1 MKYFEISGCLCR
13 IRITWK
19 RKKGGLITTGSSN
32 AVLHKR
38 KVTVIAIQIT
48 GEVYF
53 MKKKMIAGILALIMA
68 VTPFVSLPA
77 ISYAASGT
85 CGVKQGP
92 TEIFEGM
99 ATDAEDITIW
109 NDKMAVSFAVG
120 SNNYWNMTKGSIL
133 DICAIDS
140 EGWGPDLVN
149 DVELLMDFWTAT
161 GEYKGTDLR
170 NDVNVTSEVSS
181 DKNTVTVTS
190 KYRYWVADPN
200 KDGINDDA
208 LPLNVTQVY
217 TLKAGDSHLTM
228 ETTVEN
234 PNKDIDYG
242 NKALNESA
250 AGKSSTGMFSGYSIS
265 TNAAN
270 MFGPYGYYPDTKATG
285 IAIGNNENVKEY
297 FGKFVT
303 TYKDDYAVSLIM
315 DGSDAYKGSSGYKDL
330 YINQVLEAG
339 KSYTFKGEVLVETS
353 NSTASVLDR
362 VYARDKINAED
373 TAMVSGT
380 VKDENGKPVEGVNV
394 IVKKDG
400 KYMCT
405 KKSGSV
411 NGAEIDT
418 PKTVEQPM
426 VWAITD
432 KNGEYSFKLPK
443 TTNSFDGDGTYRYKL
458 KLEAAGYTSQTT
470 EEFTL
475 KSDKTQDFTI
485 KTGAPVKLS
494 AKDQN
499 GNAIPFRVEISGVT
513 YENKCAGISTY
524 FSNSADGKT
533 AVEFN
538 LTQADDV
545 TFTASYG
552 KDFESNAVPFN
563 TNVTA
568 GGVEHTFVI
577 DELIDPKTSGW
588 VSMDNH
594 QHSDYGDGATTPKDL
609 FNAQIAA
616 KLHYNLVSDHDTRI
630 NNIPMKKFSDKVGRP
645 YISNME
651 VSPGWGHW
659 GVLNVDFSEKETGN
673 IVNASTATPPEII
686 KAGHAANALVIVHHP
701 YSDYGFLHNQDS
713 VAGGHAEG
721 WKDFDLIELQ
731 STISSDGATLDKL
744 EGLTAENYEN
754 ISLDKLSSTIASAG
768 ISQMDAKALVTAF
781 AFWNAGEKK
790 YLSAG
795 SDQHQ
800 ATNTALYPGI
810 IRQYAKVGKNSKEAG
825 SADAK
830 AYLAALKDGR
840 SYVTMGPLFF
850 TYDGESFGDTISADR
865 KALKID
871 AMAVNGL
878 EKVVLYRNGV
888 KAETKELAGTKDKQ
902 TLEFTIDSGKDAKWY
917 SYVAIDSNGNYAVS
931 NPIWVKAGG
940 GTEEPDPAVK
950 PTDNGK
956 PGSADKAK
964 TSAADTGDN
973 TNFLLL
979 ILLMTAAA
987 GGSVALILRS
997 RKNKGSKV

>member
-1 MKYFEISGCLCR
+1 
-13 IRITWK
+13 
-19 RKKGGLITTGSSN
+19 
-32 AVLHKR
+32 
-38 KVTVIAIQIT
+38 
-48 GEVYF
+48 
-53 MKKKMIAGILALIMA
+53 MKKKLIAGILSLIMA

-77 ISYAASGT
+77 ISYADSGT
-85 CGVKQGP
+85 CGVKQGA
-92 TEIFEGM
+92 TDIFEGM
-99 ATDAEDITIW
+99 ATDDKDITIW

-140 EGWGPDLVN
+140 SGKWGPDLVN
-149 DVELLMDFWTAT
+149 DVELLMDLWTAT

-170 NDVNVTSEVSS
+170 NDVKVTSSLSS
-181 DKNTVTVTS
+181 DKKTVTVTS
-190 KYRYWVADPN
+190 EYRYWVADPN
-200 KDGINDDA
+200 KDGVNDNA
-208 LPLNVTQVY
+208 LPLDIKQVY
-217 TLKAGDSHLTM
+217 TLKAGDSHLSM
-228 ETTVEN
+228 ETTVTN
-234 PNKDIDYG
+234 PNETIDYG
-242 NKALNESA
+242 NETLNSSA

-285 IAIGNNENVKEY
+285 IAIGNNKNVKEY

-315 DGSDAYKGSSGYKDL
+315 DGSDSYKGSSGYKDL
-330 YINQVLEAG
+330 YINQVIKA
-339 KSYTFKGEVLVETS
+339 KQSYSFKGEVLVETA

-362 VYARDKINAED
+362 IYARDSIEAGD

-380 VKDENGKPVEGVNV
+380 VTDEDGKPVEGVNV

-405 KKSGSV
+405 TKSGSV
-411 NGAEIDT
+411 NGAEVDK
-418 PKTVEQPM
+418 PKTIEQPM

-432 KNGEYSFKLPK
+432 KDGRYSFKLPK
-443 TTNSFDGDGTYRYKL
+443 TANSFDGEGTYEYKL
-458 KLEAAGYTSQTT
+458 KLEGAGYTSQTT
-470 EEFTL
+470 KPFEL
-475 KSDKTQDFTI
+475 SDNKTQDFKI
-485 KTGAPVKLS
+485 KEGAPIILS

-499 GNAIPFRVEISGVT
+499 GKAIPFRVEISGVT

-524 FSNSADGKT
+524 FSDSAGEETDIK
-533 AVEFN
+533 FN
-538 LTQADDV
+538 LTQAEGV

-552 KDFESNAVPFN
+552 KNFESKAVTHK

-568 GGVEHTFVI
+568 DGVEYEFEIPEIV
-577 DELIDPKTSGW
+577 DPKESGW

-630 NNIPMKKFSDKVGRP
+630 NNIPMKTFSDQIGRP

-713 VAGGHAEG
+713 VAGGHADG
-721 WKDFDLIELQ
+721 WKDFDLLELQ
-731 STISSDGATLDKL
+731 STISSDGKTLEAL
-744 EGLTAENYEN
+744 EKLTAEDYKN
-754 ISLDKLSSTIASAG
+754 INLDKLSSTIANAG
-768 ISQMDAKALVTAF
+768 VSQMDAKALVSAF

-810 IRQYAKVGKNSKEAG
+810 IRQYAKVGKDSKGATK
-825 SADAK
+825 ADSK

-850 TYDGESFGDTISADR
+850 TYDGESFGDTISTGK

-871 AMAVNGL
+871 AQAVNGL

-888 KAETKELAGTKDKQ
+888 KVETKDLKGSTDKQ
-902 TLEFTIDSGKDAKWY
+902 TLEFMIDSTNDTKWY
-917 SYVAIDSNGNYAVS
+917 SYVAIDSTGNYAVS
-931 NPIWVKAGG
+931 NPIWVNAEG
-940 GTEEPDPAVK
+940 GTPEPGGDSTK
-950 PTDNGK
+950 PGGQGSMDN
-956 PGSADKAK
+956 GSADKAK
-964 TSAADTGDN
+964 SKGSNTGDN
-973 TNFLLL
+973 THLLLL

-987 GGSVALILRS
+987 TGATIMVIHKKRHNG
-997 RKNKGSKV
+997 

>member
-1 MKYFEISGCLCR
+1 
-13 IRITWK
+13 
-19 RKKGGLITTGSSN
+19 
-32 AVLHKR
+32 
-38 KVTVIAIQIT
+38 
-48 GEVYF
+48 
-53 MKKKMIAGILALIMA
+53 MKKKLIAGILSLIMA

-77 ISYAASGT
+77 ISYADSGT
-85 CGVKQGP
+85 CGVKQGA
-92 TEIFEGM
+92 TDIFEGM
-99 ATDAEDITIW
+99 ATDDKDITIW

-140 EGWGPDLVN
+140 SGKWGPDLVN
-149 DVELLMDFWTAT
+149 DVELLMDLWTAT

-170 NDVNVTSEVSS
+170 NDVKVTSSLSS
-181 DKNTVTVTS
+181 DKKTVTVTS
-190 KYRYWVADPN
+190 EYKYWVADPN
-200 KDGINDDA
+200 KDGVNDNA
-208 LPLNVTQVY
+208 LPLDIKQIY
-217 TLKAGDSHLTM
+217 TLKAGDSHLSM
-228 ETTVEN
+228 ETIVTN
-234 PNKDIDYG
+234 PNETIDYG
-242 NKALNESA
+242 NETLNSSA

-270 MFGPYGYYPDTKATG
+270 MFGPFGYYPDTKATG
-285 IAIGNNENVKEY
+285 IAIGNNKNVKEY

-315 DGSDAYKGSSGYKDL
+315 DGSDSYKGSSGYKDL
-330 YINQVLEAG
+330 YINQVIKA
-339 KSYTFKGEVLVETS
+339 KQSYSFRGEVLVETA

-362 VYARDKINAED
+362 IYARDRIGAGD

-380 VKDENGKPVEGVNV
+380 VTDEKGNPVEGVNV

-405 KKSGSV
+405 TRSGSV
-411 NGAEIDT
+411 NGAEVDKPEII
-418 PKTVEQPM
+418 EQPM

-432 KNGEYSFKLPK
+432 KDGRYSFKLPK
-443 TTNSFDGDGTYRYKL
+443 TTNSFDGEGTYEYKL

-470 EEFTL
+470 PEFEL
-475 KSDKTQDFTI
+475 DGDKTQNFTI
-485 KTGAPVKLS
+485 ETGAPVSLS
-494 AKDQN
+494 AKDQK
-499 GNAIPFRVEISGVT
+499 GQAIPFRVEISGVT

-524 FSNSADGKT
+524 FSNSADKET
-533 AVEFN
+533 NIEFN
-538 LTQADDV
+538 LTQAKDV

-552 KDFESNAVPFN
+552 KNFESKAVPYK

-568 GGVEHTFVI
+568 DGVEYEFTIPEIV
-577 DELIDPKTSGW
+577 DPKESGW

-616 KLHYNLVSDHDTRI
+616 KLHYNLVADHDTRI
-630 NNIPMKKFSDKVGRP
+630 NNIQMKEFSDKIGRP

-659 GVLNVDFSEKETGN
+659 GVLNVDFSKEETGN

-713 VAGGHAEG
+713 VAGGHADG
-721 WKDFDLIELQ
+721 WKDFDLLELQ
-731 STISSDGATLDKL
+731 STISSDGKTLDKL
-744 EGLTAENYEN
+744 EELTAKNYEN

-810 IRQYAKVGKNSKEAG
+810 IRQYAKVGKDSKEATN
-825 SADAK
+825 ADSK

-850 TYDGESFGDTISADR
+850 TYDGESFGDTISTGK

-871 AMAVNGL
+871 AQAVNGL

-888 KAETKELAGTKDKQ
+888 KVETKDLKGSTDKGPTDKQ
-902 TLEFTIDSGKDAKWY
+902 TLEFMIDSTNDTKWY
-917 SYVAIDSNGNYAVS
+917 SYVAIDSTGNYAVS
-931 NPIWVKAGG
+931 NPIWVNAEG
-940 GTEEPDPAVK
+940 GTPEPDGDSTK
-950 PTDNGK
+950 PGGQGSMDN
-956 PGSADKAK
+956 GSADKAK
-964 TSAADTGDN
+964 SKGSNTGDN
-973 TNFLLL
+973 THLLLL

-987 GGSVALILRS
+987 TGATIMVIHKKRHNG
-997 RKNKGSKV
+997 

>member
-1 MKYFEISGCLCR
+1 
-13 IRITWK
+13 
-19 RKKGGLITTGSSN
+19 
-32 AVLHKR
+32 
-38 KVTVIAIQIT
+38 
-48 GEVYF
+48 
-53 MKKKMIAGILALIMA
+53 MKKKLIAGILSLVMA

-77 ISYAASGT
+77 ISYADSGT
-85 CGVKQGP
+85 CGFKQGA
-92 TEIFEGM
+92 TEILEGM
-99 ATDAEDITIW
+99 ATDKEDITIW

-140 EGWGPDLVN
+140 NGWGPDLVN
-149 DVELLMDFWTAT
+149 DVELLMDLWTAT
-161 GEYKGTDLR
+161 GAYEGTDLR
-170 NDVNVTSEVSS
+170 NDVKVTPSLSK
-181 DKNTVTVTS
+181 DKKTVTVTS
-190 KYRYWVADPN
+190 EYQYWVADPN
-200 KDGINDDA
+200 KDGVNEKNA

-217 TLKAGDSHLTM
+217 TLKAGDSHLSM

-242 NKALNESA
+242 N
-250 AGKSSTGMFSGYSIS
+250 SSTGMFSGYSIS

-285 IAIGNNENVKEY
+285 IAIGKNKNVNEY

-303 TYKDDYAVSLIM
+303 TYKDNYAVSLIM
-315 DGSDAYKGSSGYKDL
+315 DNSDSYKGSSGYKDL
-330 YINQVLEAG
+330 YTNQVLEAG
-339 KSYTFKGEVLVETS
+339 KFYTFKGEVLVETS

-362 VYARDKINAED
+362 IYERDKINDDD

-380 VKDENGKPVEGVNV
+380 VTDEGGNPVEDVNV

-405 KKSGSV
+405 DKSGSV
-411 NGAEIDT
+411 NGAGINT
-418 PKTVEQPM
+418 LQTINQPM

-432 KNGEYSFKLPK
+432 KDGRYSFKLPK
-443 TTNSFDGDGTYRYKL
+443 TTNNFDKEGTYEYTL
-458 KLEAAGYTSQTT
+458 KLEKAGYSSLTS

-475 KSDKTQDFTI
+475 KDDRTQNFTI
-485 KTGAPVKLS
+485 ESGAPVRLS

-499 GNAIPFRVEISGVT
+499 GKAIPFRVEISGVT

-524 FSNSADGKT
+524 FSNSADKEKNI
-533 AVEFN
+533 EFN
-538 LTQADDV
+538 LTQAKDV

-552 KDFESNAVPFN
+552 KNFESKAVPYK

-568 GGVEHTFVI
+568 KGVEYEFKI
-577 DELIDPKTSGW
+577 DEIVDPKESGW

-594 QHSDYGDGATTPKDL
+594 QHSNYGDGATTPKDL

-616 KLHYNLVSDHDTRI
+616 KLHYNLVADHDTRI
-630 NNIPMKKFSDKVGRP
+630 NNIEMKAFSDKIGRP

-659 GVLNVDFSEKETGN
+659 GVLNVDFSKEETGN

-713 VAGGHAEG
+713 VAGGHADG
-721 WKDFDLIELQ
+721 WKDFDLLELQ
-731 STISSDGATLDKL
+731 STISSDGKTLEAL
-744 EGLTAENYEN
+744 EELTAEDYKN
-754 ISLDKLSSTIASAG
+754 INLDKLSSTIANAG
-768 ISQMDAKALVTAF
+768 VSQMDAKALVSAF

-810 IRQYAKVGKNSKEAG
+810 IRQYAKVGKDSKGATK
-825 SADAK
+825 ADSK

-850 TYDGESFGDTISADR
+850 TYDGESFGDTISTGK

-871 AMAVNGL
+871 AQAVNGL

-888 KAETKELAGTKDKQ
+888 KVETKALKGSTDKQ
-902 TLEFTIDSGKDAKWY
+902 TLEFMIDSTNDTKWY
-917 SYVAIDSNGNYAVS
+917 SYVAIDSTGNYAVS
-931 NPIWVKAGG
+931 NPIWVNAEG
-940 GTEEPDPAVK
+940 GTPEPGGDSTK
-950 PTDNGK
+950 PGGQGSMDN
-956 PGSADKAK
+956 GSADKAK
-964 TSAADTGDN
+964 SKGSNTGDN
-973 TNFLLL
+973 THLLLL

-987 GGSVALILRS
+987 TGATIMVIHKKRHNG
-997 RKNKGSKV
+997 

>member
-1 MKYFEISGCLCR
+1 
-13 IRITWK
+13 
-19 RKKGGLITTGSSN
+19 
-32 AVLHKR
+32 
-38 KVTVIAIQIT
+38 
-48 GEVYF
+48 
-53 MKKKMIAGILALIMA
+53 MKKKLIAGILSLIMA

-77 ISYAASGT
+77 ISYADSGT
-85 CGVKQGP
+85 CGFEQGA
-92 TEIFEGM
+92 TKIFEGM
-99 ATDAEDITIW
+99 ATDKEDITIW

-140 EGWGPDLVN
+140 KGDWGPDLVN
-149 DVELLMDFWTAT
+149 DVELLMDLWTAT

-170 NDVNVTSEVSS
+170 NAVKVTPSLSS
-181 DKNTVTVTS
+181 DQKTVTVTS
-190 KYRYWVADPN
+190 EYQYWVADPN
-200 KDGINDDA
+200 KDGKNDDA
-208 LPLNVTQVY
+208 LPLDIKQVY

-234 PNKDIDYG
+234 PNTDIDYG

-315 DGSDAYKGSSGYKDL
+315 DRSDSYKGSSGYKDL

-339 KSYTFKGEVLVETS
+339 KYYTFKGEVLVETS

-362 VYARDKINAED
+362 IYARDKIKDDD

-405 KKSGSV
+405 TKSGSV
-411 NGAEIDT
+411 NGAALNT
-418 PKTVEQPM
+418 PTTIEQPM

-432 KNGEYSFKLPK
+432 KDGNYSFKLPK
-443 TTNSFDGDGTYRYKL
+443 TTNSFDGEGTYKYKL

-470 EEFTL
+470 DKFTL
-475 KSDKTQDFTI
+475 DSDKTQDFTI
-485 KTGAPVKLS
+485 QTGAPVRLS

-499 GNAIPFRVEISGVT
+499 GKAIPFRVEISGVT

-524 FSNSADGKT
+524 FSNSADKET
-533 AVEFN
+533 NIEFN
-538 LTQADDV
+538 LTQAKNV

-552 KDFESNAVPFN
+552 KNFESKAVPYK

-568 GGVEHTFVI
+568 DGVEYEFKI
-577 DELIDPKTSGW
+577 DEIVDPKESGW

-616 KLHYNLVSDHDTRI
+616 KLHYNLVADHDTRI
-630 NNIPMKKFSDKVGRP
+630 NNIEMKKFSDKIGRP

-659 GVLNVDFSEKETGN
+659 GVLNVDFSKEETGN

-686 KAGHAANALVIVHHP
+686 KAGHKANALVIVHHP

-713 VAGGHAEG
+713 VAGGHADG
-721 WKDFDLIELQ
+721 WKDFDLLELQ
-731 STISSDGATLDKL
+731 STISSDGKTLEAL
-744 EGLTAENYEN
+744 EELTAENYKN
-754 ISLDKLSSTIASAG
+754 INLDKLSSTIASAG

-810 IRQYAKVGKNSKEAG
+810 IRQYAKVGKDSKEATN
-825 SADAK
+825 ADSK

-850 TYDGESFGDTISADR
+850 TYDGESFGDTISTDK

-871 AMAVNGL
+871 AQAVNGL
-878 EKVVLYRNGV
+878 DKVVLYRNGV
-888 KAETKELAGTKDKQ
+888 KVETKDLKGSTDKGPTDKQ
-902 TLEFTIDSGKDAKWY
+902 TLEFMIDSTNDTKWY
-917 SYVAIDSNGNYAVS
+917 SYVAIDSTGNYAVS
-931 NPIWVKAGG
+931 NPIWVNAEG
-940 GTEEPDPAVK
+940 GTPEPGGDSTK
-950 PTDNGK
+950 PGGQGSMDN
-956 PGSADKAK
+956 GSADKAK
-964 TSAADTGDN
+964 SKGSNTGDN
-973 TNFLLL
+973 THLLLL

-987 GGSVALILRS
+987 TGATIMVIHKKRHNG
-997 RKNKGSKV
+997 

>member
-1 MKYFEISGCLCR
+1 
-13 IRITWK
+13 
-19 RKKGGLITTGSSN
+19 
-32 AVLHKR
+32 
-38 KVTVIAIQIT
+38 
-48 GEVYF
+48 
-53 MKKKMIAGILALIMA
+53 MKKKLIAGILSLIMA

-77 ISYAASGT
+77 ISYADSGT
-85 CGVKQGP
+85 CGVKQGA
-92 TEIFEGM
+92 TDIFEGM
-99 ATDAEDITIW
+99 ATDDKDITIW

-140 EGWGPDLVN
+140 SGKWGPDLVN
-149 DVELLMDFWTAT
+149 DVELLMDLWTAT
-161 GEYKGTDLR
+161 GAYQGEDLR
-170 NDVNVTSEVSS
+170 NKVKVTPSLSK
-181 DKNTVTVTS
+181 DQKTVTVTS
-190 KYRYWVADPN
+190 EYQYWVADPN
-200 KDGINDDA
+200 KDGVNDDA
-208 LPLNVTQVY
+208 LPLEIKQVY
-217 TLKAGDSHLTM
+217 TLKAGDSHLSM
-228 ETTVEN
+228 ETTVTN
-234 PNKDIDYG
+234 PNETIDYG
-242 NKALNESA
+242 NETLNSSA

-315 DGSDAYKGSSGYKDL
+315 DRSDSYKGSSGYKDL
-330 YINQVLEAG
+330 YINQVLKAG
-339 KSYTFKGEVLVETS
+339 KSYTFKGEVLVETA

-362 VYARDKINAED
+362 IYARDKIKDDD

-380 VKDENGKPVEGVNV
+380 VTDEKGNPVEGVNV

-405 KKSGSV
+405 TKSGSV
-411 NGAEIDT
+411 NGAEIDK
-418 PKTVEQPM
+418 PKTIEQPM

-432 KNGEYSFKLPK
+432 EYGKYSFKLPK
-443 TTNSFDGDGTYRYKL
+443 TTNSFDGEGTYKYKL
-458 KLEAAGYTSQTT
+458 KLEKAGYTSQTT
-470 EEFTL
+470 PEFEL
-475 KSDKTQDFTI
+475 DGDKTQNFTI
-485 KTGAPVKLS
+485 ETGAPVTLS

-499 GNAIPFRVEISGVT
+499 GKAIPFRVEISGVT

-524 FSNSADGKT
+524 FSNSADEETDIK
-533 AVEFN
+533 FN
-538 LTQADDV
+538 LTQAKDV

-552 KDFESNAVPFN
+552 KNFESKAVPYKKD
-563 TNVTA
+563 VTA
-568 GGVEHTFVI
+568 DGIEYTFEI
-577 DELIDPKTSGW
+577 DEIVDPKESGW

-594 QHSDYGDGATTPKDL
+594 QHSNYGDGATTPKDL

-616 KLHYNLVSDHDTRI
+616 KLHYNLVADHDTRI
-630 NNIPMKKFSDKVGRP
+630 NNIQMKEFSDKIGRP

-659 GVLNVDFSEKETGN
+659 GVLNVDFSKEETGN

-713 VAGGHAEG
+713 VAGGHADG
-721 WKDFDLIELQ
+721 WKDFDLLELQ
-731 STISSDGATLDKL
+731 STISSDGKTLDKL
-744 EGLTAENYEN
+744 EELTAGNYEN

-810 IRQYAKVGKNSKEAG
+810 IRQYAKVGKDSKEATN
-825 SADAK
+825 ADSK

-850 TYDGESFGDTISADR
+850 TYDGESFGDTISTDK

-871 AMAVNGL
+871 AQAVNGL

-888 KAETKELAGTKDKQ
+888 KVETKDLKGSTDKGPTDKQ
-902 TLEFTIDSGKDAKWY
+902 TLEFMIDSTNDTKWY
-917 SYVAIDSNGNYAVS
+917 SYVAIDSTGNYAVS
-931 NPIWVKAGG
+931 NPIWVNAEG
-940 GTEEPDPAVK
+940 GTPEPGGDSTK
-950 PTDNGK
+950 PGGQGSMDN
-956 PGSADKAK
+956 GSADKAK
-964 TSAADTGDN
+964 SKGSNTGDN
-973 TNFLLL
+973 THLLLL

-987 GGSVALILRS
+987 TGATIMVIHKKRHNG
-997 RKNKGSKV
+997 

>member
-1 MKYFEISGCLCR
+1 
-13 IRITWK
+13 
-19 RKKGGLITTGSSN
+19 
-32 AVLHKR
+32 
-38 KVTVIAIQIT
+38 
-48 GEVYF
+48 
-53 MKKKMIAGILALIMA
+53 MKKKLIAGILSLIMA

-77 ISYAASGT
+77 ISYADSGT
-85 CGVKQGP
+85 CGVKQGA
-92 TEIFEGM
+92 TDIFEGM
-99 ATDAEDITIW
+99 ATDDKDITIW

-140 EGWGPDLVN
+140 SGKWGPDLVN
-149 DVELLMDFWTAT
+149 DVELLMDLWTAT

-170 NDVNVTSEVSS
+170 NDVKVTSSLSS
-181 DKNTVTVTS
+181 DKKTVTVTS
-190 KYRYWVADPN
+190 EYRYWVADPN
-200 KDGINDDA
+200 KDGVNDDA
-208 LPLNVTQVY
+208 LPLDIKQVY
-217 TLKAGDSHLTM
+217 TLKAGDSHLSM
-228 ETTVEN
+228 ETTVTN
-234 PNKDIDYG
+234 PNETIDYG
-242 NKALNESA
+242 NETLNSSA

-315 DGSDAYKGSSGYKDL
+315 DDSDSYKGSSGYKDL
-330 YINQVLEAG
+330 YINQVIKAK
-339 KSYTFKGEVLVETS
+339 KSYSFKGEVLVETA

-362 VYARDKINAED
+362 IYARDNIGAGD

-405 KKSGSV
+405 TKSGSV
-411 NGAEIDT
+411 NGAEIDK
-418 PKTVEQPM
+418 PKTIEQPM

-432 KNGEYSFKLPK
+432 KNGKYSFKLPK
-443 TTNSFDGDGTYRYKL
+443 TTNSFDGEGTYKYKL

-470 EEFTL
+470 DEFTL
-475 KSDKTQDFTI
+475 DGDKTQNFTI

-499 GNAIPFRVEISGVT
+499 GQAIPFRVEISGVT

-524 FSNSADGKT
+524 FSNSADKET
-533 AVEFN
+533 DIEFN
-538 LTQADDV
+538 LTQAKDV

-552 KDFESNAVPFN
+552 KNFESKAVPHK
-563 TNVTA
+563 TDVTA
-568 GGVEHTFVI
+568 DGVTYEFKIHEIV
-577 DELIDPKTSGW
+577 DPKESGW

-630 NNIPMKKFSDKVGRP
+630 NNIPMKKFSDQIGRP

-673 IVNASTATPPEII
+673 IVNASTATPPDII

-713 VAGGHAEG
+713 VAGGHADG
-721 WKDFDLIELQ
+721 WKDFDLLELQ
-731 STISSDGATLDKL
+731 STISSDGKTLEVL
-744 EGLTAENYEN
+744 EELTAENYKN
-754 ISLDKLSSTIASAG
+754 INLDKLSSTIASAG
-768 ISQMDAKALVTAF
+768 VSQMDAKALVSAF

-810 IRQYAKVGKNSKEAG
+810 IRQYAKVGKDSKGAAK
-825 SADAK
+825 ADSK

-850 TYDGESFGDTISADR
+850 TYDGESFGDTISTGK

-871 AMAVNGL
+871 AQAVNGL

-888 KAETKELAGTKDKQ
+888 KVETKDLKGSTDKQ
-902 TLEFTIDSGKDAKWY
+902 TLEFMVDSTNDTKWY
-917 SYVAIDSNGNYAVS
+917 SYVAIDSTGNYAVS
-931 NPIWVKAGG
+931 NPIWVNAEG
-940 GTEEPDPAVK
+940 GTPEPGGDSTK
-950 PTDNGK
+950 PGGQGSMDN
-956 PGSADKAK
+956 GSADKAK
-964 TSAADTGDN
+964 SKGSNTGDN
-973 TNFLLL
+973 THLLLL

-987 GGSVALILRS
+987 TGATIMVIHKKRHNG
-997 RKNKGSKV
+997 

>member
-1 MKYFEISGCLCR
+1 
-13 IRITWK
+13 
-19 RKKGGLITTGSSN
+19 
-32 AVLHKR
+32 
-38 KVTVIAIQIT
+38 
-48 GEVYF
+48 
-53 MKKKMIAGILALIMA
+53 MKKKLIAGILSLIMA

-77 ISYAASGT
+77 ISYADSGT
-85 CGVKQGP
+85 CGVKQGA
-92 TEIFEGM
+92 TDIFEGM
-99 ATDAEDITIW
+99 ATDDKDITIW

-140 EGWGPDLVN
+140 SGKWGPDLVN
-149 DVELLMDFWTAT
+149 DVELLMDLWTAT

-170 NDVNVTSEVSS
+170 NDVKVTSSLSS
-181 DKNTVTVTS
+181 DKKTVTVTS
-190 KYRYWVADPN
+190 EYRYWVADPN
-200 KDGINDDA
+200 KDGTNDDA

-217 TLKAGDSHLTM
+217 TLKAGDSHLSM

-242 NKALNESA
+242 N
-250 AGKSSTGMFSGYSIS
+250 SSTGMFSGYSIS

-315 DGSDAYKGSSGYKDL
+315 DRSDSYKGSSGYKDL

-339 KSYTFKGEVLVETS
+339 ESYTFKGEVLVETS

-362 VYARDKINAED
+362 IYARDKIKDDD

-380 VKDENGKPVEGVNV
+380 VTDEGGKPVEGVNV
-394 IVKKDG
+394 IAKKDG

-405 KKSGSV
+405 EKSGKI
-411 NGAEIDT
+411 NG
-418 PKTVEQPM
+418 VEPNTLQTINQPM

-432 KNGEYSFKLPK
+432 KDGNYSFRLPK
-443 TTNSFDGDGTYRYKL
+443 TTNNFDKKGTYKYTL
-458 KLEAAGYTSQTT
+458 KLEKAGYSSQTT
-470 EEFTL
+470 PEFEL
-475 KSDKTQDFTI
+475 DSDKTQNFEI
-485 KTGAPVKLS
+485 QTGAHVRLRATDK
-494 AKDQN
+494 N
-499 GNAIPFRVEISGVT
+499 GKAIPFRVEISGVT

-524 FSNSADGKT
+524 FSNSADKEKNI
-533 AVEFN
+533 EFN
-538 LTQADDV
+538 LTQAKNV

-552 KDFESNAVPFN
+552 KNFESKVA
-563 TNVTA
+563 TCTKDVTA
-568 GGVEHTFVI
+568 DGVDHTFVI
-577 DELIDPKTSGW
+577 EELIDPKESGW

-616 KLHYNLVSDHDTRI
+616 KLHYNLVADHDTRI
-630 NNIPMKKFSDKVGRP
+630 NNIEMKKFSDKIGRP

-659 GVLNVDFSEKETGN
+659 GVLNVDFSEEETGN

-686 KAGHAANALVIVHHP
+686 KAGHKANALVIVHHP

-713 VAGGHAEG
+713 VAGGHADG
-721 WKDFDLIELQ
+721 WKDFDLLELQ
-731 STISSDGATLDKL
+731 STISSDGKTLDKL
-744 EGLTAENYEN
+744 EKLTAEDYEN

-768 ISQMDAKALVTAF
+768 VSQMDAKALVSAF

-810 IRQYAKVGKNSKEAG
+810 IRQYAKVGKDSKEATK
-825 SADAK
+825 ADSK

-850 TYDGESFGDTISADR
+850 TYDGESFGDTISTGK

-871 AMAVNGL
+871 AQAVNGL

-888 KAETKELAGTKDKQ
+888 KVETKDLKGSTDKGPTDKQ
-902 TLEFTIDSGKDAKWY
+902 TLEFMIDSTNDTKWY
-917 SYVAIDSNGNYAVS
+917 SYVAIDSTGNYAVS
-931 NPIWVKAGG
+931 NPIWVNAEG
-940 GTEEPDPAVK
+940 GTPEPGGDSTK
-950 PTDNGK
+950 PGGQGSMDN
-956 PGSADKAK
+956 GSADKAK
-964 TSAADTGDN
+964 SKGSNTGDN
-973 TNFLLL
+973 THLLLL

-987 GGSVALILRS
+987 TGATIMVIHKKRHNG
-997 RKNKGSKV
+997 

>member
-1 MKYFEISGCLCR
+1 
-13 IRITWK
+13 
-19 RKKGGLITTGSSN
+19 
-32 AVLHKR
+32 
-38 KVTVIAIQIT
+38 
-48 GEVYF
+48 
-53 MKKKMIAGILALIMA
+53 MKKKLIAGILSLIMA

-77 ISYAASGT
+77 ISYADSGT
-85 CGVKQGP
+85 CGVEQGA
-92 TEIFEGM
+92 TRIFEGM
-99 ATDAEDITIW
+99 ATDDKDITIW

-140 EGWGPDLVN
+140 SGKWGPDLVN
-149 DVELLMDFWTAT
+149 DVELLMDLWTAT

-170 NDVNVTSEVSS
+170 NDVKVTSSLSS
-181 DKNTVTVTS
+181 DKKTVTVTS
-190 KYRYWVADPN
+190 EYRYWVADPN
-200 KDGINDDA
+200 KDGVNDDA
-208 LPLNVTQVY
+208 LPLDIKQVY
-217 TLKAGDSHLTM
+217 TLKAGDSHLSM
-228 ETTVEN
+228 ETTVTN
-234 PNKDIDYG
+234 PNETIDYG
-242 NKALNESA
+242 NETLNSSA

-270 MFGPYGYYPDTKATG
+270 MFGPFGYYPDTKATG
-285 IAIGNNENVKEY
+285 IAIGNNKNVKEY

-315 DGSDAYKGSSGYKDL
+315 DGSDSYKGSSGYKDL
-330 YINQVLEAG
+330 YINQVIKA
-339 KSYTFKGEVLVETS
+339 KQSYSFKGEVLVETA

-362 VYARDKINAED
+362 IYARDSIGAGD
-373 TAMVSGT
+373 TAMVSGAVT
-380 VKDENGKPVEGVNV
+380 DENGKPVEGVNV

-405 KKSGSV
+405 TKSGSV
-411 NGAEIDT
+411 NGAEVDK
-418 PKTVEQPM
+418 PKTIEQPM

-432 KNGEYSFKLPK
+432 KDGKYSFKLPK
-443 TTNSFDGDGTYRYKL
+443 TTNSFDGEGTYKYKL

-470 EEFTL
+470 DEFTL
-475 KSDKTQDFTI
+475 DGDKTQNFTI

-499 GNAIPFRVEISGVT
+499 GQAIPFRVEISGVT

-524 FSNSADGKT
+524 FSNSADKKKT
-533 AVEFN
+533 DIEFN
-538 LTQADDV
+538 LTQAENV

-552 KDFESNAVPFN
+552 KNFESKAVPHK

-568 GGVEHTFVI
+568 KGVEYEFMIHEIV
-577 DELIDPKTSGW
+577 DPKESGW

-630 NNIPMKKFSDKVGRP
+630 NNIPMKKFSDQIGRP

-713 VAGGHAEG
+713 VAGGHADG
-721 WKDFDLIELQ
+721 WKDFDLLELQ
-731 STISSDGATLDKL
+731 STISSDGKTLEIL
-744 EGLTAENYEN
+744 EELTAENYKN
-754 ISLDKLSSTIASAG
+754 INLDKLSSTIASAG
-768 ISQMDAKALVTAF
+768 VSQMDAKALVSAF

-810 IRQYAKVGKNSKEAG
+810 IRQYAKVGKDSKD
-825 SADAK
+825 STKADSM

-850 TYDGESFGDTISADR
+850 TYDGESFGDTVSTGK

-871 AMAVNGL
+871 AQAVNGL

-888 KAETKELAGTKDKQ
+888 KVETKDLKGSTDKQ
-902 TLEFTIDSGKDAKWY
+902 TLEFMIDSTNDTKWY
-917 SYVAIDSNGNYAVS
+917 SYVAIDSTGNYAVS
-931 NPIWVKAGG
+931 NPIWVNAEG
-940 GTEEPDPAVK
+940 GTPEPGGDSTK
-950 PTDNGK
+950 PGGQGSMDN
-956 PGSADKAK
+956 GSADKAK
-964 TSAADTGDN
+964 SKGSNTGDN
-973 TNFLLL
+973 THLLLL

-987 GGSVALILRS
+987 TGATIMVIHKKRHNG
-997 RKNKGSKV
+997 

>member
-1 MKYFEISGCLCR
+1 
-13 IRITWK
+13 
-19 RKKGGLITTGSSN
+19 
-32 AVLHKR
+32 
-38 KVTVIAIQIT
+38 
-48 GEVYF
+48 
-53 MKKKMIAGILALIMA
+53 MKKKLIAGILSLIMA

-77 ISYAASGT
+77 ISYADSGT
-85 CGVKQGP
+85 CGVKQGA
-92 TEIFEGM
+92 TDIFEGM
-99 ATDAEDITIW
+99 ATDDKDITIW

-140 EGWGPDLVN
+140 SGKWGPDLVN
-149 DVELLMDFWTAT
+149 DVELLMDLWTAT

-170 NDVNVTSEVSS
+170 NDVKVTSSLSS
-181 DKNTVTVTS
+181 DKKTVTVTS
-190 KYRYWVADPN
+190 EYRYWVADPN
-200 KDGINDDA
+200 KDGVNDDA
-208 LPLNVTQVY
+208 LPLDIKQVY
-217 TLKAGDSHLTM
+217 TLKAGDSHLSM
-228 ETTVEN
+228 ETTVTN
-234 PNKDIDYG
+234 PNETIDYG
-242 NKALNESA
+242 NETLNSSA

-285 IAIGNNENVKEY
+285 IAIGNNKNVKEY

-315 DGSDAYKGSSGYKDL
+315 DGSDSYKGSSGYKDL
-330 YINQVLEAG
+330 YINQVIKA
-339 KSYTFKGEVLVETS
+339 KQSYSFKGEVLVETA

-362 VYARDKINAED
+362 IYARDSIEAGD

-380 VKDENGKPVEGVNV
+380 VTDEDGKPVEGVNV

-405 KKSGSV
+405 TKSGSV
-411 NGAEIDT
+411 NGAEVDK
-418 PKTVEQPM
+418 PKTIEQPM

-432 KNGEYSFKLPK
+432 KDGRYSFKLPK
-443 TTNSFDGDGTYRYKL
+443 TANSFDGEGTYEYKL
-458 KLEAAGYTSQTT
+458 KLEGAGYTSQTT
-470 EEFTL
+470 KPFEL
-475 KSDKTQDFTI
+475 SDNKTQDFKI
-485 KTGAPVKLS
+485 KEGAPIILS

-499 GNAIPFRVEISGVT
+499 GKAIPFRVEISGVT

-524 FSNSADGKT
+524 FSDSAGEETDIK
-533 AVEFN
+533 FN
-538 LTQADDV
+538 LTQAEGV

-552 KDFESNAVPFN
+552 KNFESKAVTHK

-568 GGVEHTFVI
+568 DGVEYEFEIPEIV
-577 DELIDPKTSGW
+577 DPKESGW

-630 NNIPMKKFSDKVGRP
+630 NNIPMKKFSDQIGRP

-713 VAGGHAEG
+713 VAGGHADG
-721 WKDFDLIELQ
+721 WKDFDLLELQ
-731 STISSDGATLDKL
+731 STISSDGKTLEAL
-744 EGLTAENYEN
+744 EKLTAEDYKN
-754 ISLDKLSSTIASAG
+754 INLDKLSSTIANAG
-768 ISQMDAKALVTAF
+768 VSQMDAKALVSAF

-810 IRQYAKVGKNSKEAG
+810 IRQYAKVGKDSKGATK
-825 SADAK
+825 ADSK

-850 TYDGESFGDTISADR
+850 TYDGESFGDTISTGK
-865 KALKID
+865 KALRID
-871 AMAVNGL
+871 AQAVNGL

-888 KAETKELAGTKDKQ
+888 KVETKDLKGSTDKQ
-902 TLEFTIDSGKDAKWY
+902 TLEFMIDSTNDTKWY
-917 SYVAIDSNGNYAVS
+917 SYVAIDSTGNYAVS
-931 NPIWVKAGG
+931 NPIWVNAEG
-940 GTEEPDPAVK
+940 GTPEPSGDPTK
-950 PTDNGK
+950 PGGQGSMDN
-956 PGSADKAK
+956 GSADKAK
-964 TSAADTGDN
+964 SKGSNTGDN
-973 TNFLLL
+973 THLLLL

-987 GGSVALILRS
+987 TGATIMVIHKKRHNG
-997 RKNKGSKV
+997 

>member
-1 MKYFEISGCLCR
+1 
-13 IRITWK
+13 
-19 RKKGGLITTGSSN
+19 
-32 AVLHKR
+32 
-38 KVTVIAIQIT
+38 
-48 GEVYF
+48 
-53 MKKKMIAGILALIMA
+53 MKKKLIAGILSLVMA

-77 ISYAASGT
+77 ISYADSGT
-85 CGVKQGP
+85 CGFKQGA
-92 TEIFEGM
+92 TEILEGM
-99 ATDAEDITIW
+99 ATDKEDITIW

-140 EGWGPDLVN
+140 NGWGPDLVN
-149 DVELLMDFWTAT
+149 DVELLMDLWTAT
-161 GEYKGTDLR
+161 GAYEGTDLR
-170 NDVNVTSEVSS
+170 NDVKVTPSLSK
-181 DKNTVTVTS
+181 DKKTVTVTS
-190 KYRYWVADPN
+190 EYQYWVADPN
-200 KDGINDDA
+200 KDGVNEKNA

-217 TLKAGDSHLTM
+217 TLKAGDSHLSM

-242 NKALNESA
+242 N
-250 AGKSSTGMFSGYSIS
+250 SSTGMFSGYSIS

-285 IAIGNNENVKEY
+285 IAIGKTKNVNEY
-297 FGKFVT
+297 CGKFVT
-303 TYKDDYAVSLIM
+303 TYKDNYAVSLIM
-315 DGSDAYKGSSGYKDL
+315 DNSDSYKGSSGYKDL
-330 YINQVLEAG
+330 YTNQVLEAG
-339 KSYTFKGEVLVETS
+339 KFYTFKGEVLVETS

-362 VYARDKINAED
+362 IYERDKINDDD

-380 VKDENGKPVEGVNV
+380 VTDEGGNPVEDVNV

-405 KKSGSV
+405 DKSGSV
-411 NGAEIDT
+411 NGAGINT
-418 PKTVEQPM
+418 LQTINQPM

-432 KNGEYSFKLPK
+432 KDGRYSFKLPK
-443 TTNSFDGDGTYRYKL
+443 TTNNFDKEGTYEYTL
-458 KLEAAGYTSQTT
+458 KLEKAGYSSLTS

-475 KSDKTQDFTI
+475 KDDRTQNFTI
-485 KTGAPVKLS
+485 ESGAPVRLS

-499 GNAIPFRVEISGVT
+499 GKAIPFRVEISGVT

-524 FSNSADGKT
+524 FSNSADKEKNI
-533 AVEFN
+533 EFN
-538 LTQADDV
+538 LTQAKDV

-552 KDFESNAVPFN
+552 KNFESKAVPYK

-568 GGVEHTFVI
+568 KGVEYEFKI
-577 DELIDPKTSGW
+577 DEIVDPKESGW

-594 QHSDYGDGATTPKDL
+594 QHSNYGDGATTPKDL

-616 KLHYNLVSDHDTRI
+616 KLHYNLVADHDTRI
-630 NNIPMKKFSDKVGRP
+630 NNIEMKAFSDKIGRP

-659 GVLNVDFSEKETGN
+659 GVLNVDFSKEETGN

-686 KAGHAANALVIVHHP
+686 KAGHKANALVIVHHP

-713 VAGGHAEG
+713 VAGGHADG
-721 WKDFDLIELQ
+721 WKDFDLLELQ
-731 STISSDGATLDKL
+731 STISSDGKTLDKL
-744 EGLTAENYEN
+744 EELTAENYEN

-810 IRQYAKVGKNSKEAG
+810 IRQYAKVGKGSKEATN
-825 SADAK
+825 ADSK
-830 AYLAALKDGR
+830 AYLEALKDGR

-850 TYDGESFGDTISADR
+850 TYDGESFGDTISTGK

-871 AMAVNGL
+871 AQAVNGL
-878 EKVVLYRNGV
+878 DKVVLYRNGV
-888 KAETKELAGTKDKQ
+888 KVETKDLKGSTDKGPTDKQ
-902 TLEFTIDSGKDAKWY
+902 TLEFMIDSTNDTKWY
-917 SYVAIDSNGNYAVS
+917 SYVAIDSTGNYAVS
-931 NPIWVKAGG
+931 NPIWVSAEG
-940 GTEEPDPAVK
+940 GTPEPGGDSTK
-950 PTDNGK
+950 PGGQGSMDN
-956 PGSADKAK
+956 GSADKAK
-964 TSAADTGDN
+964 SKGSNTGDN
-973 TNFLLL
+973 THLLLL

-987 GGSVALILRS
+987 TGATIMVIHKKRHNG
-997 RKNKGSKV
+997 

>member
-1 MKYFEISGCLCR
+1 
-13 IRITWK
+13 
-19 RKKGGLITTGSSN
+19 
-32 AVLHKR
+32 
-38 KVTVIAIQIT
+38 
-48 GEVYF
+48 
-53 MKKKMIAGILALIMA
+53 MKKKLIAGILSLIMA

-77 ISYAASGT
+77 ISYADSGT
-85 CGVKQGP
+85 CGVEQGK
-92 TEIFEGM
+92 TKIFEGM
-99 ATDAEDITIW
+99 ATDDKDITIW

-140 EGWGPDLVN
+140 SGTWGPDLVN
-149 DVELLMDFWTAT
+149 DVELLMDLWTAT
-161 GEYKGTDLR
+161 GAYQGEDLR
-170 NDVNVTSEVSS
+170 NKVKVTPSLSK
-181 DKNTVTVTS
+181 DQKTVTVTS
-190 KYRYWVADPN
+190 EYQYWVADPN
-200 KDGINDDA
+200 KDGVNDDA
-208 LPLNVTQVY
+208 LPLEIKQVY
-217 TLKAGDSHLTM
+217 TLKAGDSHLSM
-228 ETTVEN
+228 ETTVTN
-234 PNKDIDYG
+234 PNETIDYG
-242 NKALNESA
+242 NETLNSSA

-315 DGSDAYKGSSGYKDL
+315 DRSDSYKGSSGYKDL
-330 YINQVLEAG
+330 YINQVLKAG
-339 KSYTFKGEVLVETS
+339 KSYTFKGEVLVETA

-362 VYARDKINAED
+362 IYARDKIKDDD

-380 VKDENGKPVEGVNV
+380 VKDEKGNPVEGVNV

-405 KKSGSV
+405 TKSGSV
-411 NGAEIDT
+411 NGAEIDK
-418 PKTVEQPM
+418 PKTIEQPM

-432 KNGEYSFKLPK
+432 EYGKYSFKLPK
-443 TTNSFDGDGTYRYKL
+443 TTNSFDGEGTYKYKL
-458 KLEAAGYTSQTT
+458 KLEKAGYTSQTT
-470 EEFTL
+470 PEFEL
-475 KSDKTQDFTI
+475 DGDKTQNFTI
-485 KTGAPVKLS
+485 ETGAPVTLS

-499 GNAIPFRVEISGVT
+499 GKAIPFRVEISGVT

-524 FSNSADGKT
+524 FSNSADEETDIK
-533 AVEFN
+533 FN
-538 LTQADDV
+538 LTQAKDV

-552 KDFESNAVPFN
+552 KNFESKAVPYKKD
-563 TNVTA
+563 VTA
-568 GGVEHTFVI
+568 DGIEYTFEI
-577 DELIDPKTSGW
+577 DEIVDPKESGW

-594 QHSDYGDGATTPKDL
+594 QHSNYGDGATTPKDL

-616 KLHYNLVSDHDTRI
+616 KLHYNLVADHDTRI
-630 NNIPMKKFSDKVGRP
+630 NNIQMKEFSDKIGRP

-659 GVLNVDFSEKETGN
+659 GVLNVDFSKEETGN

-713 VAGGHAEG
+713 VAGGHADG
-721 WKDFDLIELQ
+721 WKDFDLLELQ
-731 STISSDGATLDKL
+731 STISSDGKTLDKL
-744 EGLTAENYEN
+744 EELTAGNYEN

-810 IRQYAKVGKNSKEAG
+810 IRQYAKVGKDSKEATN
-825 SADAK
+825 ADSK

-850 TYDGESFGDTISADR
+850 TYDGESFGDTISTGK

-871 AMAVNGL
+871 AQAVNGL

-888 KAETKELAGTKDKQ
+888 KVETKDLKGSTDKQ
-902 TLEFTIDSGKDAKWY
+902 TLEFMIDSTNDTKWY
-917 SYVAIDSNGNYAVS
+917 SYVAIDSTGNYAVS
-931 NPIWVKAGG
+931 NPIWVNAEG
-940 GTEEPDPAVK
+940 GTPEPGGDSTK
-950 PTDNGK
+950 PGGQGSMDN
-956 PGSADKAK
+956 GSADKAK
-964 TSAADTGDN
+964 SKGSNTGDN
-973 TNFLLL
+973 THLLLL

-987 GGSVALILRS
+987 TGATIMVIHKKRHNG
-997 RKNKGSKV
+997 

>member
-1 MKYFEISGCLCR
+1 
-13 IRITWK
+13 
-19 RKKGGLITTGSSN
+19 
-32 AVLHKR
+32 
-38 KVTVIAIQIT
+38 
-48 GEVYF
+48 
-53 MKKKMIAGILALIMA
+53 MKKKLIAGILSLIMA

-77 ISYAASGT
+77 ISYADSGT
-85 CGVKQGP
+85 CGVKQGA
-92 TEIFEGM
+92 TDIFEGM
-99 ATDAEDITIW
+99 ATDDKDITIW

-140 EGWGPDLVN
+140 SGKWGPDLVN
-149 DVELLMDFWTAT
+149 DVELLMDLWTAT

-170 NDVNVTSEVSS
+170 NDVKVTSSLSS
-181 DKNTVTVTS
+181 DKKTVTVTS
-190 KYRYWVADPN
+190 EYRYWVADPN
-200 KDGINDDA
+200 KDGVNDDA
-208 LPLNVTQVY
+208 LPLDIKQVY
-217 TLKAGDSHLTM
+217 TLKAGDSHLSM
-228 ETTVEN
+228 ETIVTN
-234 PNKDIDYG
+234 PNETIDYG
-242 NKALNESA
+242 NETLNSSA

-315 DGSDAYKGSSGYKDL
+315 DRSDSYKGSSGYKDL
-330 YINQVLEAG
+330 YINQVLKAG
-339 KSYTFKGEVLVETS
+339 KSYTFKGEVLVETA

-362 VYARDKINAED
+362 IYARDKIKDDD

-380 VKDENGKPVEGVNV
+380 VKDEKGNPVEGVNV

-405 KKSGSV
+405 TKSGSV
-411 NGAEIDT
+411 NGAEIDK
-418 PKTVEQPM
+418 PKTIEQPM

-432 KNGEYSFKLPK
+432 EYGKYSFKLPK
-443 TTNSFDGDGTYRYKL
+443 TTNSFDGEGTYKYKL
-458 KLEAAGYTSQTT
+458 KLEKAGYTSQTT
-470 EEFTL
+470 PEFEL
-475 KSDKTQDFTI
+475 DGDKTQNFTI
-485 KTGAPVKLS
+485 ETGAPVTLS

-499 GNAIPFRVEISGVT
+499 GKAIPFRVEISGVT

-524 FSNSADGKT
+524 FSNSADEETDIK
-533 AVEFN
+533 FN
-538 LTQADDV
+538 LTQAKDV

-552 KDFESNAVPFN
+552 KNFESKAVPYKKD
-563 TNVTA
+563 VTA
-568 GGVEHTFVI
+568 DGIEYTFEI
-577 DELIDPKTSGW
+577 DEIVDPKESGW

-594 QHSDYGDGATTPKDL
+594 QHSNYGDGATTPKDL

-616 KLHYNLVSDHDTRI
+616 KLHYNLVADHDTRI
-630 NNIPMKKFSDKVGRP
+630 NNIQMKEFSDKIGRP

-659 GVLNVDFSEKETGN
+659 GVLNVDFSKEETGN

-713 VAGGHAEG
+713 VAGGHADG
-721 WKDFDLIELQ
+721 WKDFDLLELQ
-731 STISSDGATLDKL
+731 STISSDGKTLDKL
-744 EGLTAENYEN
+744 EELTAGNYEN

-810 IRQYAKVGKNSKEAG
+810 IRQYAKVGKDSKEATN
-825 SADAK
+825 ADSK

-850 TYDGESFGDTISADR
+850 TYDGESFGDTISTDK

-871 AMAVNGL
+871 AQAVNGL

-888 KAETKELAGTKDKQ
+888 KVETKDLKGSTDKGPTDKQ
-902 TLEFTIDSGKDAKWY
+902 TLEFMIDSTNDTKWY
-917 SYVAIDSNGNYAVS
+917 SYVAIDSTGNYAVS
-931 NPIWVKAGG
+931 NPIWVNAEG
-940 GTEEPDPAVK
+940 GTPEPGGDSTK
-950 PTDNGK
+950 PGGQGSMDN
-956 PGSADKAK
+956 GSADKAK
-964 TSAADTGDN
+964 SKGSNTGDN
-973 TNFLLL
+973 THLLLL

-987 GGSVALILRS
+987 TGATIMVIHKKRHNG
-997 RKNKGSKV
+997 

>member
-1 MKYFEISGCLCR
+1 M
-13 IRITWK
+13 
-19 RKKGGLITTGSSN
+19 
-32 AVLHKR
+32 
-38 KVTVIAIQIT
+38 
-48 GEVYF
+48 
-53 MKKKMIAGILALIMA
+53 
-68 VTPFVSLPA
+68 
-77 ISYAASGT
+77 
-85 CGVKQGP
+85 
-92 TEIFEGM
+92 
-99 ATDAEDITIW
+99 
-109 NDKMAVSFAVG
+109 
-120 SNNYWNMTKGSIL
+120 
-133 DICAIDS
+133 
-140 EGWGPDLVN
+140 
-149 DVELLMDFWTAT
+149 
-161 GEYKGTDLR
+161 
-170 NDVNVTSEVSS
+170 
-181 DKNTVTVTS
+181 
-190 KYRYWVADPN
+190 ADPN
-200 KDGINDDA
+200 KDGVNDNA
-208 LPLNVTQVY
+208 LPLDIKQIY
-217 TLKAGDSHLTM
+217 TLKAGDSHLSM
-228 ETTVEN
+228 ETIVTN
-234 PNKDIDYG
+234 PNETIDYG
-242 NKALNESA
+242 NETLNSSA

-270 MFGPYGYYPDTKATG
+270 MFGPFGYYPDTKATG
-285 IAIGNNENVKEY
+285 IAIGNNKNVKEY

-315 DGSDAYKGSSGYKDL
+315 DGSDSYKGSSGYKDL
-330 YINQVLEAG
+330 YINQVIKA
-339 KSYTFKGEVLVETS
+339 KQSYSFRGEVLVETA

-362 VYARDKINAED
+362 IYARDRIGAGD

-380 VKDENGKPVEGVNV
+380 VTDEKGNPVEGVNV

-405 KKSGSV
+405 TRSGSV
-411 NGAEIDT
+411 NGAEVDKPEII
-418 PKTVEQPM
+418 EQPM

-432 KNGEYSFKLPK
+432 KDGRYSFKLPK
-443 TTNSFDGDGTYRYKL
+443 TTNSFDGEGTYEYKL

-470 EEFTL
+470 PEFEL
-475 KSDKTQDFTI
+475 DGDKTQNFTI
-485 KTGAPVKLS
+485 ETGAPVSLS
-494 AKDQN
+494 AKDQK
-499 GNAIPFRVEISGVT
+499 GQAIPFRVEISGVT

-524 FSNSADGKT
+524 FSNSADKET
-533 AVEFN
+533 NIEFN
-538 LTQADDV
+538 LTQAKDV

-552 KDFESNAVPFN
+552 KNFESKAVPYK

-568 GGVEHTFVI
+568 DGVEYEFTIPEIV
-577 DELIDPKTSGW
+577 DPKESGW

-616 KLHYNLVSDHDTRI
+616 KLHYNLVADHDTRI
-630 NNIPMKKFSDKVGRP
+630 NNIQMKEFSDKIGRP

-659 GVLNVDFSEKETGN
+659 GVLNVDFSKEETGN

-713 VAGGHAEG
+713 VAGGHADG
-721 WKDFDLIELQ
+721 WKDFDLLELQ
-731 STISSDGATLDKL
+731 STISSDGKTLDKL
-744 EGLTAENYEN
+744 EELTAKNYEN

-810 IRQYAKVGKNSKEAG
+810 IRQYAKVGKDSKEATN
-825 SADAK
+825 ADSK

-850 TYDGESFGDTISADR
+850 TYDGESFGDTISTGK

-871 AMAVNGL
+871 AQAVNGL

-888 KAETKELAGTKDKQ
+888 KVETKDLKGSTDKGPTDKQ
-902 TLEFTIDSGKDAKWY
+902 TLEFMIDSTNDTKWY
-917 SYVAIDSNGNYAVS
+917 SYVAIDSTGNYAVS
-931 NPIWVKAGG
+931 NPIWVNAEG
-940 GTEEPDPAVK
+940 GTPEPDGDSTK
-950 PTDNGK
+950 PGGQGSMDN
-956 PGSADKAK
+956 GSADKAK
-964 TSAADTGDN
+964 SKGSNTGDN
-973 TNFLLL
+973 THLLLL

-987 GGSVALILRS
+987 TGATIMVIHKKRHNG
-997 RKNKGSKV
+997 

>member
-1 MKYFEISGCLCR
+1 
-13 IRITWK
+13 
-19 RKKGGLITTGSSN
+19 
-32 AVLHKR
+32 
-38 KVTVIAIQIT
+38 
-48 GEVYF
+48 
-53 MKKKMIAGILALIMA
+53 MKKKLIAGILSLIMA

-77 ISYAASGT
+77 ISYADSGT
-85 CGVKQGP
+85 CGVKQGA
-92 TEIFEGM
+92 TDIFEGM
-99 ATDAEDITIW
+99 ATDDKDITIW

-140 EGWGPDLVN
+140 SGKWGPDLVN
-149 DVELLMDFWTAT
+149 DVELLMDLWTAT

-170 NDVNVTSEVSS
+170 NDVKVTSSLSS
-181 DKNTVTVTS
+181 DKKTVTVTS
-190 KYRYWVADPN
+190 EYRYWVADPD
-200 KDGINDDA
+200 KDGVNDDA
-208 LPLNVTQVY
+208 LPLDIKQVY
-217 TLKAGDSHLTM
+217 TLKAGDSHLSM
-228 ETTVEN
+228 ETTVTN
-234 PNKDIDYG
+234 PNETIDYG
-242 NKALNESA
+242 NETLNSSA

-285 IAIGNNENVKEY
+285 IAIGNNKNVKEY

-315 DGSDAYKGSSGYKDL
+315 DGSDSYKGSSGYKDL
-330 YINQVLEAG
+330 YINQVIKA
-339 KSYTFKGEVLVETS
+339 KQSYSFKGEVLVETA

-362 VYARDKINAED
+362 IYARDDIEAGD

-405 KKSGSV
+405 TKSGSV
-411 NGAEIDT
+411 NGAEIDK
-418 PKTVEQPM
+418 PKTIEQPM

-432 KNGEYSFKLPK
+432 KDGKYSFKLPK
-443 TTNSFDGDGTYRYKL
+443 TTNSFDGEGTYKYKL

-470 EEFTL
+470 DEFTL
-475 KSDKTQDFTI
+475 DGDKTQNFTI

-499 GNAIPFRVEISGVT
+499 GQAIPFRVEISGVT

-524 FSNSADGKT
+524 FSNSADKET
-533 AVEFN
+533 NIVFN
-538 LTQADDV
+538 LTQAKDV

-552 KDFESNAVPFN
+552 KNFESKAVPYK
-563 TNVTA
+563 TDVTA
-568 GGVEHTFVI
+568 KGVEYEFKIPEIV
-577 DELIDPKTSGW
+577 DPKESGW

-630 NNIPMKKFSDKVGRP
+630 NNIPMKKFSDQIGRP

-713 VAGGHAEG
+713 VAGGHADG
-721 WKDFDLIELQ
+721 WKDFDLLELQ
-731 STISSDGATLDKL
+731 STISSDGKTLEVL
-744 EGLTAENYEN
+744 EELTAENYKN
-754 ISLDKLSSTIASAG
+754 INLDKLSSTIASAG
-768 ISQMDAKALVTAF
+768 VSQMDAKALVSAF

-810 IRQYAKVGKNSKEAG
+810 IRQYAKVGKDSKD
-825 SADAK
+825 STKADSK

-850 TYDGESFGDTISADR
+850 TYDGESFGDTISTGK

-871 AMAVNGL
+871 AQAVNGL

-888 KAETKELAGTKDKQ
+888 KVETKDLKGSTDKQ
-902 TLEFTIDSGKDAKWY
+902 TLEFMIDSTNDTKWY
-917 SYVAIDSNGNYAVS
+917 SYVAIDSTGNYAVS
-931 NPIWVKAGG
+931 NPIWVNAEG
-940 GTEEPDPAVK
+940 GTPEPGGDSTK
-950 PTDNGK
+950 PGGQGSMDN
-956 PGSADKAK
+956 GSADKAK
-964 TSAADTGDN
+964 SKGSNTGDN
-973 TNFLLL
+973 THLLLL

-987 GGSVALILRS
+987 TGATIMVIHKKRHNG
-997 RKNKGSKV
+997 

>member
-1 MKYFEISGCLCR
+1 
-13 IRITWK
+13 
-19 RKKGGLITTGSSN
+19 
-32 AVLHKR
+32 
-38 KVTVIAIQIT
+38 
-48 GEVYF
+48 
-53 MKKKMIAGILALIMA
+53 MKKKLIAGILSLIMA

-77 ISYAASGT
+77 ISYADSGT
-85 CGVKQGP
+85 CGVKQGA
-92 TEIFEGM
+92 TDIFEGM
-99 ATDAEDITIW
+99 ATDDKDITIW

-140 EGWGPDLVN
+140 SGKWGPDLVN
-149 DVELLMDFWTAT
+149 DVELLMDLWTAT

-170 NDVNVTSEVSS
+170 NDVKVTSSLSS
-181 DKNTVTVTS
+181 DKKTVTVTS
-190 KYRYWVADPN
+190 EYRYWVADPN
-200 KDGINDDA
+200 KDGVNDDA
-208 LPLNVTQVY
+208 LPLDIKQVY
-217 TLKAGDSHLTM
+217 TLKAGDSHLSM

-242 NKALNESA
+242 NKDLNESA

-285 IAIGNNENVKEY
+285 IAIGKNKNVNEY

-315 DGSDAYKGSSGYKDL
+315 DGSDSYKGSSGYKDL

-339 KSYTFKGEVLVETS
+339 KSYTFKGEVLVETA

-362 VYARDKINAED
+362 IYARDNNIGAGD

-380 VKDENGKPVEGVNV
+380 VTDENDKPVEGVNV

-405 KKSGSV
+405 KRSGSV
-411 NGAEIDT
+411 NGAGVDT
-418 PKTVEQPM
+418 PTTIEQPM

-432 KNGEYSFKLPK
+432 KDGKYSFKLPK
-443 TTNSFDGDGTYRYKL
+443 TANSFDGEGTYEYKL

-470 EEFTL
+470 KKFALSKDE
-475 KSDKTQDFTI
+475 TQDFTI
-485 KTGAPVKLS
+485 EKGAPIKLS

-499 GNAIPFRVEISGVT
+499 GQAIPFRVEISGVT

-524 FSNSADGKT
+524 FSNSADKET
-533 AVEFN
+533 DIEFN
-538 LTQADDV
+538 LTQAENV

-552 KDFESNAVPFN
+552 KNFESKAVPHK
-563 TNVTA
+563 TDVTA
-568 GGVEHTFVI
+568 DGVTYEFKIHEIV
-577 DELIDPKTSGW
+577 DPKESGW

-630 NNIPMKKFSDKVGRP
+630 NNIPMKKFSDQIGRP

-673 IVNASTATPPEII
+673 IVNASTATPPDII

-713 VAGGHAEG
+713 VAGGHADG
-721 WKDFDLIELQ
+721 WKDFDLLELQ
-731 STISSDGATLDKL
+731 STISSDGKTLEVL
-744 EGLTAENYEN
+744 EELTAENYKN
-754 ISLDKLSSTIASAG
+754 INLDKLSSTIASAG
-768 ISQMDAKALVTAF
+768 VSQMDAKALVSAF

-810 IRQYAKVGKNSKEAG
+810 IRQYAKVGKDSKEATK
-825 SADAK
+825 ADSK

-850 TYDGESFGDTISADR
+850 TYDGESFGDTISTGK

-871 AMAVNGL
+871 AQAVNGL

-888 KAETKELAGTKDKQ
+888 KVETKALKGSTDKQ
-902 TLEFTIDSGKDAKWY
+902 TLEFMIDSTNDTKWY
-917 SYVAIDSNGNYAVS
+917 SYVAIDSTGNYAVS
-931 NPIWVKAGG
+931 NPIWVSAEG
-940 GTEEPDPAVK
+940 GTPEPGGDSTK
-950 PTDNGK
+950 PGGQGSMDN
-956 PGSADKAK
+956 GSADKAK
-964 TSAADTGDN
+964 SKGSNTGDN
-973 TNFLLL
+973 THLLLL

-987 GGSVALILRS
+987 TGATIMVIHKKRHNG
-997 RKNKGSKV
+997 

>member
-1 MKYFEISGCLCR
+1 
-13 IRITWK
+13 
-19 RKKGGLITTGSSN
+19 
-32 AVLHKR
+32 
-38 KVTVIAIQIT
+38 
-48 GEVYF
+48 
-53 MKKKMIAGILALIMA
+53 MKKKLIAGILSLIMA

-77 ISYAASGT
+77 ISYADSGT
-85 CGVKQGP
+85 CGVKQGA
-92 TEIFEGM
+92 TDIFEGM
-99 ATDAEDITIW
+99 ATDDKDITIW

-140 EGWGPDLVN
+140 SGKWGPDLVN
-149 DVELLMDFWTAT
+149 DVELLMDLWTAT

-170 NDVNVTSEVSS
+170 NDVKVTSSLSS
-181 DKNTVTVTS
+181 DKKTVTVTS
-190 KYRYWVADPN
+190 EYRYWVADPN
-200 KDGINDDA
+200 KDGVNDDA
-208 LPLNVTQVY
+208 LPLDIKQVY
-217 TLKAGDSHLTM
+217 TLKAGDSHLSM
-228 ETTVEN
+228 ETIVTN
-234 PNKDIDYG
+234 PNETIDYG
-242 NKALNESA
+242 NETLNSSA

-285 IAIGNNENVKEY
+285 IAIGNNKNVKEY

-315 DGSDAYKGSSGYKDL
+315 DGSDSYKGSSGYKDL
-330 YINQVLEAG
+330 YINQVIKA
-339 KSYTFKGEVLVETS
+339 KQSYSFKGEVLVETA

-362 VYARDKINAED
+362 IYARDSIGAGD

-380 VKDENGKPVEGVNV
+380 VTDEDGKPVEGVNV

-405 KKSGSV
+405 TKSGSV
-411 NGAEIDT
+411 NGAEVDK
-418 PKTVEQPM
+418 PKTIEQPM

-432 KNGEYSFKLPK
+432 KNGKYSFKLPK
-443 TTNSFDGDGTYRYKL
+443 TTNSFDGEGTYEYKL

-470 EEFTL
+470 KDFTL
-475 KSDKTQDFTI
+475 DGDKTQNFTI
-485 KTGAPVKLS
+485 MTGAPVKLS

-499 GNAIPFRVEISGVT
+499 GKAIPFRVEISGVT

-524 FSNSADGKT
+524 FSNSADKKT
-533 AVEFN
+533 DIEFN
-538 LTQADDV
+538 LTQAKDV

-552 KDFESNAVPFN
+552 KNFESKAVPYKKD
-563 TNVTA
+563 VTA
-568 GGVEHTFVI
+568 DGIEYTFEINEIV
-577 DELIDPKTSGW
+577 DPKESGW
-588 VSMDNH
+588 ASMDNH

-630 NNIPMKKFSDKVGRP
+630 NNIPMKKFSDQIGRP

-713 VAGGHAEG
+713 VAGGHADG
-721 WKDFDLIELQ
+721 WKDFDLLELQ
-731 STISSDGATLDKL
+731 STISSDGKTLEVL
-744 EGLTAENYEN
+744 EELTAENYKN
-754 ISLDKLSSTIASAG
+754 INLDKLSSTIASAG
-768 ISQMDAKALVTAF
+768 VSQMDAKALVSAF

-810 IRQYAKVGKNSKEAG
+810 IRQYAKVGKDSKD
-825 SADAK
+825 STKADSK

-850 TYDGESFGDTISADR
+850 TYDGESFGDTISTGK

-871 AMAVNGL
+871 AQAVNGL

-888 KAETKELAGTKDKQ
+888 KVETKDLKGSTDKQ
-902 TLEFTIDSGKDAKWY
+902 TLEFMIDSTNDTKWY
-917 SYVAIDSNGNYAVS
+917 SYVAIDSTGNYAVS
-931 NPIWVKAGG
+931 NPIWVSAEG
-940 GTEEPDPAVK
+940 GTPEPGGDSTK
-950 PTDNGK
+950 PGGQGSMDN
-956 PGSADKAK
+956 GSADKAK
-964 TSAADTGDN
+964 SKASNTGDN
-973 TNFLLL
+973 THLLLL

-987 GGSVALILRS
+987 TGATIMVIHKKRHNG
-997 RKNKGSKV
+997 

>member
-1 MKYFEISGCLCR
+1 
-13 IRITWK
+13 
-19 RKKGGLITTGSSN
+19 
-32 AVLHKR
+32 
-38 KVTVIAIQIT
+38 
-48 GEVYF
+48 
-53 MKKKMIAGILALIMA
+53 MKKKLIAGILSLIMA

-77 ISYAASGT
+77 ISYADSGT
-85 CGVKQGP
+85 CGVERGA
-92 TEIFEGM
+92 TRIFEGM
-99 ATDAEDITIW
+99 ATDDEDITIW

-140 EGWGPDLVN
+140 SGKWGPDLVN
-149 DVELLMDFWTAT
+149 DVEFLMDLWTAT

-170 NDVNVTSEVSS
+170 NDVTVTSSLTQ
-181 DKNTVTVTS
+181 DKKTVTVTS
-190 KYRYWVADPN
+190 EYKYWVADPN
-200 KDGINDDA
+200 KDGVNDDA
-208 LPLNVTQVY
+208 LPLDIKQVY
-217 TLKAGDSHLTM
+217 TLKAGDSHLSM
-228 ETTVEN
+228 KTTVTN
-234 PNKDIDYG
+234 PNEIDYG
-242 NKALNESA
+242 NETLNPS
-250 AGKSSTGMFSGYSIS
+250 SSDSTGMFSGYSIS

-270 MFGPYGYYPDTKATG
+270 MFGPFGYYPDTKATG
-285 IAIGNNENVKEY
+285 IAIGNNKNVKEH

-315 DGSDAYKGSSGYKDL
+315 DGSDSYKGSSGYKDL
-330 YINQVLEAG
+330 YINQVIKA
-339 KSYTFKGEVLVETS
+339 KQSYSFTGEVLVETA

-362 VYARDKINAED
+362 IYARDGIGAGD
-373 TAMVSGT
+373 TATVSGT
-380 VKDENGKPVEGVNV
+380 VTDEKGNPVKGVNV

-405 KKSGSV
+405 KRSGSV
-411 NGAEIDT
+411 NGATVDT
-418 PKTVEQPM
+418 PQTIEQPM

-432 KNGEYSFKLPK
+432 KDGRYSFKLPK
-443 TTNSFDGDGTYRYKL
+443 TTNSFDGKGTYEYKL

-470 EEFTL
+470 KKFEL
-475 KSDKTQDFTI
+475 SDNKIQNFTI
-485 KTGAPVKLS
+485 EKGAPIILR

-499 GNAIPFRVEISGVT
+499 GKAIPFRVEISGVT

-524 FSNSADGKT
+524 FSDSTGKQT
-533 AVEFN
+533 DMDIKFN
-538 LTQADDV
+538 LTQAEGV

-552 KDFESNAVPFN
+552 KNFESKAVTHK

-568 GGVEHTFVI
+568 DGVEYEFEIPEIV
-577 DELIDPKTSGW
+577 DPKESGW

-630 NNIPMKKFSDKVGRP
+630 NNIPMKTFSDQIGRP

-713 VAGGHAEG
+713 VAGGHADG
-721 WKDFDLIELQ
+721 WKDFDLLELQ
-731 STISSDGATLDKL
+731 STISSDGKTLEAL
-744 EGLTAENYEN
+744 EDLTAENYKN
-754 ISLDKLSSTIASAG
+754 INLDKLSSTIASAG
-768 ISQMDAKALVTAF
+768 VSQMDAKALVSAF

-810 IRQYAKVGKNSKEAG
+810 IRQYAKVGKDSKGATK
-825 SADAK
+825 ADSK

-850 TYDGESFGDTISADR
+850 TYDGESFGDTISTGK
-865 KALKID
+865 KALRID
-871 AMAVNGL
+871 AQAVNGL

-888 KAETKELAGTKDKQ
+888 KVETKDLKGSTDKQ
-902 TLEFTIDSGKDAKWY
+902 TLEFMIDSTNDTKWY
-917 SYVAIDSNGNYAVS
+917 SYVAIDSTGNYAVS
-931 NPIWVKAGG
+931 NPIWVNAEG
-940 GTEEPDPAVK
+940 GTPEPGGDSTK
-950 PTDNGK
+950 PGGQGSMDN
-956 PGSADKAK
+956 GSADKAK
-964 TSAADTGDN
+964 SKGSNTGDN
-973 TNFLLL
+973 THLLLL

-987 GGSVALILRS
+987 TGATIMVIHKKRHNG
-997 RKNKGSKV
+997 

>member
-1 MKYFEISGCLCR
+1 
-13 IRITWK
+13 
-19 RKKGGLITTGSSN
+19 
-32 AVLHKR
+32 
-38 KVTVIAIQIT
+38 
-48 GEVYF
+48 
-53 MKKKMIAGILALIMA
+53 MKKKLIAGILSLIMA

-77 ISYAASGT
+77 ISYADSGP
-85 CGVKQGP
+85 CGVKQGA
-92 TEIFEGM
+92 TDIFEGM
-99 ATDAEDITIW
+99 ATDDKDITIW

-140 EGWGPDLVN
+140 SGKWGPDLVN
-149 DVELLMDFWTAT
+149 DVELLMDLWTAT

-170 NDVNVTSEVSS
+170 NDVKVTSSLSS
-181 DKNTVTVTS
+181 DKKTVTVTS
-190 KYRYWVADPN
+190 EYRYWVADPD
-200 KDGINDDA
+200 KDGVNDDA
-208 LPLNVTQVY
+208 LPLDIEQVY
-217 TLKAGDSHLTM
+217 TLKAGDSHLSM
-228 ETTVEN
+228 KTTVTN
-234 PNKDIDYG
+234 PNETIDYG
-242 NKALNESA
+242 NETLNSSA

-285 IAIGNNENVKEY
+285 IAIGNNKNVKEY

-315 DGSDAYKGSSGYKDL
+315 DGSDSYKGSSGYKDL
-330 YINQVLEAG
+330 YINQVIKA
-339 KSYTFKGEVLVETS
+339 KQKYSFKGEVLVETA

-362 VYARDKINAED
+362 IYARDGIEAGD

-380 VKDENGKPVEGVNV
+380 VKDENRKPVEGVNV

-405 KKSGSV
+405 TKSGSV
-411 NGAEIDT
+411 NGAEVDK
-418 PKTVEQPM
+418 PKTIEQPM

-432 KNGEYSFKLPK
+432 KDGKYSFKLPK
-443 TTNSFDGDGTYRYKL
+443 TTNSFDGEGTYKYKL

-470 EEFTL
+470 DEFTL
-475 KSDKTQDFTI
+475 DGDKTQNFTI

-499 GNAIPFRVEISGVT
+499 GQAIPFRVEISGVT

-524 FSNSADGKT
+524 FSNSADKET
-533 AVEFN
+533 NIVFN
-538 LTQADDV
+538 LTQAKDV

-552 KDFESNAVPFN
+552 KNFESKAVPYK
-563 TNVTA
+563 TDVTA
-568 GGVEHTFVI
+568 KGVEYEFKIPEIV
-577 DELIDPKTSGW
+577 DPKESGW

-630 NNIPMKKFSDKVGRP
+630 NNIPMKKFSDQIGRP

-673 IVNASTATPPEII
+673 IVNASTATPPDII
-686 KAGHAANALVIVHHP
+686 KAGHEANALVIVHHP

-713 VAGGHAEG
+713 VAGGHADG
-721 WKDFDLIELQ
+721 WKDFDLLELQ
-731 STISSDGATLDKL
+731 STISSDGKTLEVL
-744 EGLTAENYEN
+744 EELTAENYKN
-754 ISLDKLSSTIASAG
+754 INLDKLSSTIASAG
-768 ISQMDAKALVTAF
+768 VSQMDAKALVSAF

-810 IRQYAKVGKNSKEAG
+810 IRQYAKVGKDSKEATKAG
-825 SADAK
+825 SN

-850 TYDGESFGDTISADR
+850 TYDGESFGDTISTGK

-871 AMAVNGL
+871 AQAVNGL

-888 KAETKELAGTKDKQ
+888 KVETKVLKGSTDKQ
-902 TLEFTIDSGKDAKWY
+902 TLEFMIDSTNDTKWY
-917 SYVAIDSNGNYAVS
+917 SYVAIDSTGNYAVS
-931 NPIWVKAGG
+931 NPIWVNAEG
-940 GTEEPDPAVK
+940 GTPEPGGDSTK
-950 PTDNGK
+950 PGGQGSMDN
-956 PGSADKAK
+956 GSADKAK
-964 TSAADTGDN
+964 SKGSNTGDN
-973 TNFLLL
+973 THLLLL

-987 GGSVALILRS
+987 TGATIMVIQKKRHNG
-997 RKNKGSKV
+997 

>member
-1 MKYFEISGCLCR
+1 
-13 IRITWK
+13 
-19 RKKGGLITTGSSN
+19 
-32 AVLHKR
+32 
-38 KVTVIAIQIT
+38 
-48 GEVYF
+48 
-53 MKKKMIAGILALIMA
+53 MKKKLIAGILSLIMA

-77 ISYAASGT
+77 ISYADSGT
-85 CGVKQGP
+85 CGVKQGA
-92 TEIFEGM
+92 TDIFEGM
-99 ATDAEDITIW
+99 ATDDKDITIW

-140 EGWGPDLVN
+140 SGKWGPDLVN
-149 DVELLMDFWTAT
+149 DVELLMDLWTAT

-170 NDVNVTSEVSS
+170 NDVKVTSSLSS
-181 DKNTVTVTS
+181 DKKTVTVTS
-190 KYRYWVADPN
+190 EYRYWVADPN
-200 KDGINDDA
+200 KDGVNDDA
-208 LPLNVTQVY
+208 LPLDIKQVY
-217 TLKAGDSHLTM
+217 TLKAGDSHLSM
-228 ETTVEN
+228 ETTVTN
-234 PNKDIDYG
+234 PNETIDYG
-242 NKALNESA
+242 NETLNSSA

-270 MFGPYGYYPDTKATG
+270 MFGPFGYYPDTKATG
-285 IAIGNNENVKEY
+285 IAIGKNKNVNEY

-315 DGSDAYKGSSGYKDL
+315 DGSDSYKGSSGYKDL
-330 YINQVLEAG
+330 YINQVIKA
-339 KSYTFKGEVLVETS
+339 KRSYSFKGEVLVETA

-362 VYARDKINAED
+362 IYARDSIEAGD

-380 VKDENGKPVEGVNV
+380 VTDEDGKPVEGVNV

-405 KKSGSV
+405 TKSGSV
-411 NGAEIDT
+411 NGAEVDK
-418 PKTVEQPM
+418 PKTIEQPM

-432 KNGEYSFKLPK
+432 KDGRYSFKLPK
-443 TTNSFDGDGTYRYKL
+443 TANSFDGEGTYEYKL
-458 KLEAAGYTSQTT
+458 KLEGAGYTSQTT
-470 EEFTL
+470 KPFEL
-475 KSDKTQDFTI
+475 SDNKTQDFKI
-485 KTGAPVKLS
+485 KEGAPIILS

-499 GNAIPFRVEISGVT
+499 GKAIPFRVEISGVT

-524 FSNSADGKT
+524 FSDSAGEETDIK
-533 AVEFN
+533 FN
-538 LTQADDV
+538 LTQAEGV

-552 KDFESNAVPFN
+552 KNFESKAVTHK

-568 GGVEHTFVI
+568 DGVEYEFEIPEIV
-577 DELIDPKTSGW
+577 DPKESGW

-630 NNIPMKKFSDKVGRP
+630 NNIPMKTFSDQIGRP

-713 VAGGHAEG
+713 VAGGHADG
-721 WKDFDLIELQ
+721 WKDFDLLELQ
-731 STISSDGATLDKL
+731 STISSDGKTLEAL
-744 EGLTAENYEN
+744 EKLTAEDYKN
-754 ISLDKLSSTIASAG
+754 INLDKLSSTIANAG
-768 ISQMDAKALVTAF
+768 VSQMDAKALVSAF

-810 IRQYAKVGKNSKEAG
+810 IRQYAKVGKDSKGATK
-825 SADAK
+825 ADSK

-850 TYDGESFGDTISADR
+850 TYDGESFGDTISTGK

-871 AMAVNGL
+871 AQAVNGL

-888 KAETKELAGTKDKQ
+888 KVETKDLKGSTDKQ
-902 TLEFTIDSGKDAKWY
+902 TLEFMIDSTNDTKWY
-917 SYVAIDSNGNYAVS
+917 SYVAIDSTGNYAVS
-931 NPIWVKAGG
+931 NPIWVNAEG
-940 GTEEPDPAVK
+940 GTPEPGGDSTK
-950 PTDNGK
+950 PGGQGSTDN
-956 PGSADKAK
+956 GSADKAK
-964 TSAADTGDN
+964 SKGSNTGDN
-973 TNFLLL
+973 THLLLL

-987 GGSVALILRS
+987 TGATIMVIHKKRHNG
-997 RKNKGSKV
+997 

>member
-1 MKYFEISGCLCR
+1 
-13 IRITWK
+13 
-19 RKKGGLITTGSSN
+19 
-32 AVLHKR
+32 
-38 KVTVIAIQIT
+38 
-48 GEVYF
+48 
-53 MKKKMIAGILALIMA
+53 MKKKLIAGILSLIMA

-77 ISYAASGT
+77 ISYADSGT
-85 CGVKQGP
+85 CGVERGA
-92 TEIFEGM
+92 TRIFEGM
-99 ATDAEDITIW
+99 ATDDEDITIW

-140 EGWGPDLVN
+140 SGKWGPDLVN
-149 DVELLMDFWTAT
+149 DVELLMDLWTAT

-170 NDVNVTSEVSS
+170 NDVKVTSSLSS
-181 DKNTVTVTS
+181 DKKTVTVTS
-190 KYRYWVADPN
+190 EYRYWVADPN
-200 KDGINDDA
+200 KDGVNDDA
-208 LPLNVTQVY
+208 LPLDIKQVY
-217 TLKAGDSHLTM
+217 TLKAGDSHLSM
-228 ETTVEN
+228 ETTVTN
-234 PNKDIDYG
+234 PNDKIDYG
-242 NKALNESA
+242 NETLNSSA

-285 IAIGNNENVKEY
+285 IAIGNNKNVKEY

-315 DGSDAYKGSSGYKDL
+315 DGSDSYKGSSGYKDL
-330 YINQVLEAG
+330 YINQVIKA
-339 KSYTFKGEVLVETS
+339 KRSYSFKGEVLVETA

-362 VYARDKINAED
+362 IYARDSIEAGD

-380 VKDENGKPVEGVNV
+380 VTDEDGKPVEGVNV

-405 KKSGSV
+405 TKSGSV
-411 NGAEIDT
+411 NGAEVDK
-418 PKTVEQPM
+418 PKTIEQPM

-432 KNGEYSFKLPK
+432 KDGRYSFKLPK
-443 TTNSFDGDGTYRYKL
+443 TANSFDGEGTYEYKL

-470 EEFTL
+470 KPFEL
-475 KSDKTQDFTI
+475 SDNITQDFTI
-485 KTGAPVKLS
+485 EKGAPIKLS

-499 GNAIPFRVEISGVT
+499 GKAIPFRVEISGVT

-524 FSNSADGKT
+524 FSNSADKKT
-533 AVEFN
+533 NTDMDIEFN
-538 LTQADDV
+538 LTQAKDV

-552 KDFESNAVPFN
+552 KNFESKAVTHK

-568 GGVEHTFVI
+568 DGVEYEFEIPEIV
-577 DELIDPKTSGW
+577 DPKESGW

-630 NNIPMKKFSDKVGRP
+630 NNIPMKTFSDQIGRP

-713 VAGGHAEG
+713 VAGGHADG
-721 WKDFDLIELQ
+721 WKDFDLLELQ
-731 STISSDGATLDKL
+731 STISSDGKTLEVL
-744 EGLTAENYEN
+744 EELTAEKYKN
-754 ISLDKLSSTIASAG
+754 INLDKLSSTIASAG
-768 ISQMDAKALVTAF
+768 VSQMDAKALVSAF

-810 IRQYAKVGKNSKEAG
+810 IRQYAKVGKDSKEATK
-825 SADAK
+825 ADSK

-850 TYDGESFGDTISADR
+850 TYDGESFGDTISTGK

-871 AMAVNGL
+871 AQAVNGL

-888 KAETKELAGTKDKQ
+888 KVETKDLKGSTDKQ
-902 TLEFTIDSGKDAKWY
+902 TLEFMIDSTNDTKWY
-917 SYVAIDSNGNYAVS
+917 SYVAIDSTGNYAVS
-931 NPIWVKAGG
+931 NPIWVNAEG
-940 GTEEPDPAVK
+940 GTPEPGGDSTK
-950 PTDNGK
+950 PGGQGSMDN
-956 PGSADKAK
+956 GSADKAK
-964 TSAADTGDN
+964 SKGSNTGDN
-973 TNFLLL
+973 THLLLL

-987 GGSVALILRS
+987 TGATIMVIHKKRHNG
-997 RKNKGSKV
+997 

>member
-1 MKYFEISGCLCR
+1 
-13 IRITWK
+13 
-19 RKKGGLITTGSSN
+19 
-32 AVLHKR
+32 
-38 KVTVIAIQIT
+38 
-48 GEVYF
+48 
-53 MKKKMIAGILALIMA
+53 MKKKLIAGILSLIMA

-77 ISYAASGT
+77 ISYADSGT
-85 CGVKQGP
+85 CGVEQGK
-92 TEIFEGM
+92 TKIFEGM
-99 ATDAEDITIW
+99 ATDDKDITIW

-140 EGWGPDLVN
+140 SGTWGPDLVN
-149 DVELLMDFWTAT
+149 DVELLMDLWTAT
-161 GEYKGTDLR
+161 GAYQGEDLR
-170 NDVNVTSEVSS
+170 NKVKVTPSLSK
-181 DKNTVTVTS
+181 DQKTVTVTS
-190 KYRYWVADPN
+190 EYQYWVADPN
-200 KDGINDDA
+200 KDGVNDDA
-208 LPLNVTQVY
+208 LPLEIKQVY
-217 TLKAGDSHLTM
+217 TLKAGDSHLSM
-228 ETTVEN
+228 ETTVTN
-234 PNKDIDYG
+234 PNETIDYG
-242 NKALNESA
+242 NETLNSSA

-315 DGSDAYKGSSGYKDL
+315 DRSDSYKGSSGYKDL
-330 YINQVLEAG
+330 YINQVLKAG
-339 KSYTFKGEVLVETS
+339 KSYTFKGEVLVETA

-362 VYARDKINAED
+362 IYARDKIKDDD

-380 VKDENGKPVEGVNV
+380 VKDEKGNPVEGVNV

-405 KKSGSV
+405 TKSGSV
-411 NGAEIDT
+411 NGAEIDK
-418 PKTVEQPM
+418 PKTIEQPM

-432 KNGEYSFKLPK
+432 EYGKYSFKLPK
-443 TTNSFDGDGTYRYKL
+443 TTNSFDGEGTYKYKL
-458 KLEAAGYTSQTT
+458 KLEKAGYTSQTT
-470 EEFTL
+470 PEFEL
-475 KSDKTQDFTI
+475 DGDKTQNFTI
-485 KTGAPVKLS
+485 ETGAPVTLS

-499 GNAIPFRVEISGVT
+499 GKAIPFRVEISGVT

-524 FSNSADGKT
+524 FSNSADEETDIK
-533 AVEFN
+533 FN
-538 LTQADDV
+538 LTQAKDV

-552 KDFESNAVPFN
+552 KNFESKAVPYKKD
-563 TNVTA
+563 VTA
-568 GGVEHTFVI
+568 DGIEYTFEI
-577 DELIDPKTSGW
+577 DEIVDPKESGW

-594 QHSDYGDGATTPKDL
+594 QHSNYGDGATTPKDL

-616 KLHYNLVSDHDTRI
+616 KLHYNLVADHDTRI
-630 NNIPMKKFSDKVGRP
+630 NNIQMKEFSDKIGRP

-659 GVLNVDFSEKETGN
+659 GVLNVDFSKEETGN

-713 VAGGHAEG
+713 VAGGHADG
-721 WKDFDLIELQ
+721 WKDFDLLELQ
-731 STISSDGATLDKL
+731 STISSDGKTLDKL
-744 EGLTAENYEN
+744 EELTAGNYEN

-810 IRQYAKVGKNSKEAG
+810 IRQYAKVGKDSKEATN
-825 SADAK
+825 ADSK

-850 TYDGESFGDTISADR
+850 TYDGESFGDTISTDK

-871 AMAVNGL
+871 AQAVNGL

-888 KAETKELAGTKDKQ
+888 KVETKDLKGSTDKQ
-902 TLEFTIDSGKDAKWY
+902 TLEFMIDSTNDTKWY
-917 SYVAIDSNGNYAVS
+917 SYVAIDSTGNYAVS
-931 NPIWVKAGG
+931 NPIWVNAEG
-940 GTEEPDPAVK
+940 GTPEPGGDSTK
-950 PTDNGK
+950 PGGQGSMDN
-956 PGSADKAK
+956 GSADKAK
-964 TSAADTGDN
+964 SKGSNTGDN
-973 TNFLLL
+973 THLLLL

-987 GGSVALILRS
+987 TGATIMVIHKKRHNG
-997 RKNKGSKV
+997 

>member
-1 MKYFEISGCLCR
+1 
-13 IRITWK
+13 
-19 RKKGGLITTGSSN
+19 
-32 AVLHKR
+32 
-38 KVTVIAIQIT
+38 
-48 GEVYF
+48 
-53 MKKKMIAGILALIMA
+53 MKKKLIAGILSLIMA

-77 ISYAASGT
+77 ISYADSGT
-85 CGVKQGP
+85 CGVEQGP
-92 TEIFEGM
+92 TKIFEGM
-99 ATDAEDITIW
+99 ATDDKDITIW

-140 EGWGPDLVN
+140 SGKWGPDLVN
-149 DVELLMDFWTAT
+149 DVELLMDLWTAT

-170 NDVNVTSEVSS
+170 NDVKVTSSLSS
-181 DKNTVTVTS
+181 DKKTVTVTS
-190 KYRYWVADPN
+190 EYRYWVADPN
-200 KDGINDDA
+200 KDGVNDDA
-208 LPLNVTQVY
+208 LPLDIKQVY
-217 TLKAGDSHLTM
+217 TLKTGDSHLSM
-228 ETTVEN
+228 ETTVTN
-234 PNKDIDYG
+234 PNETIDYG
-242 NKALNESA
+242 NETLNSSA

-285 IAIGNNENVKEY
+285 IAIGNNKNVKEY

-315 DGSDAYKGSSGYKDL
+315 DGSDSYKGSSGYKDL
-330 YINQVLEAG
+330 YINQVIKA
-339 KSYTFKGEVLVETS
+339 KQSYTFNGEVHVETA

-362 VYARDKINAED
+362 IYARDDSIKADD

-380 VKDENGKPVEGVNV
+380 VKDEKRNPVEGVNV

-405 KKSGSV
+405 TKSGSV
-411 NGAEIDT
+411 NGAEVGKLNTI
-418 PKTVEQPM
+418 EQPM

-432 KNGEYSFKLPK
+432 KNGRYSFRLPK
-443 TTNSFDGDGTYRYKL
+443 TNNSFDKNGSYAYRL
-458 KLEAAGYTSQTT
+458 KLEKAGYTSETT
-470 EEFTL
+470 SKFEL
-475 KSDKTQDFTI
+475 NSDTTQDFKI
-485 KTGAPVKLS
+485 KNGAPVKLS

-524 FSNSADGKT
+524 FSNSADPKT
-533 AVEFN
+533 DTDIKFN
-538 LTQADDV
+538 LTQAEDV

-552 KDFESNAVPFN
+552 KNFESKAVLHK
-563 TNVTA
+563 TDVKA
-568 GGVEHTFVI
+568 KGVEYEFEIPEIV
-577 DELIDPKTSGW
+577 DPKESGW

-594 QHSDYGDGATTPKDL
+594 QHSNYGDGATTPEDL

-630 NNIPMKKFSDKVGRP
+630 NNIPMKKFSDQIGRP

-673 IVNASTATPPEII
+673 IVNASTATPPDII
-686 KAGHAANALVIVHHP
+686 KAGHKANALVIVHHP

-713 VAGGHAEG
+713 VAGGHADG
-721 WKDFDLIELQ
+721 WKDFDLLELQ
-731 STISSDGATLDKL
+731 STISSDGKTLEVL
-744 EGLTAENYEN
+744 EELTAENYKN
-754 ISLDKLSSTIASAG
+754 INLDKLSSTIASAG
-768 ISQMDAKALVTAF
+768 VSQMDAKALVSAF

-810 IRQYAKVGKNSKEAG
+810 IRQYAKVGKDSKEATK
-825 SADAK
+825 ADSK

-850 TYDGESFGDTISADR
+850 TYDGESFGDTISTGK

-871 AMAVNGL
+871 AQAVNGL

-888 KAETKELAGTKDKQ
+888 KVETKDLEGSTDKQ
-902 TLEFTIDSGKDAKWY
+902 TLEFMIDSTNDTKWY
-917 SYVAIDSNGNYAVS
+917 SYVAIDSTGNYAIS
-931 NPIWVKAGG
+931 NPIWVNAEG
-940 GTEEPDPAVK
+940 GTPEPGGDSTK
-950 PTDNGK
+950 PGGQGSMDN
-956 PGSADKAK
+956 GSADKAK
-964 TSAADTGDN
+964 SKGSNTGDN
-973 TNFLLL
+973 THLLLL

-987 GGSVALILRS
+987 TGATIMVIHKKRHNG
-997 RKNKGSKV
+997 

>member
-1 MKYFEISGCLCR
+1 
-13 IRITWK
+13 
-19 RKKGGLITTGSSN
+19 
-32 AVLHKR
+32 
-38 KVTVIAIQIT
+38 
-48 GEVYF
+48 
-53 MKKKMIAGILALIMA
+53 MKKKLIAGILSLIMA

-77 ISYAASGT
+77 ISYADSGT
-85 CGVKQGP
+85 CGVKQGA
-92 TEIFEGM
+92 TDIFEGM
-99 ATDAEDITIW
+99 ATDDKDITIW

-140 EGWGPDLVN
+140 SGTWGPDLVN
-149 DVELLMDFWTAT
+149 DVELLMDLWTAT
-161 GEYKGTDLR
+161 GAYQGEDLR
-170 NDVNVTSEVSS
+170 NKVKVTPSLSK
-181 DKNTVTVTS
+181 DQKTVTVTS
-190 KYRYWVADPN
+190 EYQYWVADPN
-200 KDGINDDA
+200 KDGVNDDA
-208 LPLNVTQVY
+208 LPLEIKQVY
-217 TLKAGDSHLTM
+217 TLKAGDSHLSM
-228 ETTVEN
+228 ETTVTN
-234 PNKDIDYG
+234 PNETIDYG
-242 NKALNESA
+242 NETLNSSA

-315 DGSDAYKGSSGYKDL
+315 DRSDSYKGSSGYKDL
-330 YINQVLEAG
+330 YINQVLKAG
-339 KSYTFKGEVLVETS
+339 KSYTFKGEVLVETA

-362 VYARDKINAED
+362 IYARDKIKDDD

-380 VKDENGKPVEGVNV
+380 VKDEKGNPVEGVNV

-405 KKSGSV
+405 TKSGSV
-411 NGAEIDT
+411 NGAEIDK
-418 PKTVEQPM
+418 PKTIEQPM

-432 KNGEYSFKLPK
+432 EYGKYSFKLPK
-443 TTNSFDGDGTYRYKL
+443 TTNSFDGEGTYKYKL
-458 KLEAAGYTSQTT
+458 KLEKAGYTSQTT
-470 EEFTL
+470 PEFEL
-475 KSDKTQDFTI
+475 DGDKTQNFTI
-485 KTGAPVKLS
+485 ETGAPVTLS

-499 GNAIPFRVEISGVT
+499 GKAIPFRVEISGVT

-524 FSNSADGKT
+524 FSNSADEETDIK
-533 AVEFN
+533 FN
-538 LTQADDV
+538 LTQAKDV

-552 KDFESNAVPFN
+552 KNFESKAVPYKKD
-563 TNVTA
+563 VTA
-568 GGVEHTFVI
+568 DGIEYTFEI
-577 DELIDPKTSGW
+577 DEIVDPKESGW

-594 QHSDYGDGATTPKDL
+594 QHSNYGDGATTPKDL

-616 KLHYNLVSDHDTRI
+616 KLHYNLVADHDTRI
-630 NNIPMKKFSDKVGRP
+630 NNIQMKEFSDKIGRP

-659 GVLNVDFSEKETGN
+659 GVLNVDFSKEETGN

-713 VAGGHAEG
+713 VAGGHADG
-721 WKDFDLIELQ
+721 WKDFDLLELQ
-731 STISSDGATLDKL
+731 STISSDGKTLDKL
-744 EGLTAENYEN
+744 EELTAGNYEN

-810 IRQYAKVGKNSKEAG
+810 IRQYAKVGKDSKEATN
-825 SADAK
+825 ADSK

-850 TYDGESFGDTISADR
+850 TYDGESFGDTISTDK

-871 AMAVNGL
+871 AQAVNGL

-888 KAETKELAGTKDKQ
+888 KVETKDLKGSTDKGPTDKQ
-902 TLEFTIDSGKDAKWY
+902 TLEFMIDSTNDTKWY
-917 SYVAIDSNGNYAVS
+917 SYVAIDSTGNYAVS
-931 NPIWVKAGG
+931 NPIWVNAEG
-940 GTEEPDPAVK
+940 GTPEPGGDSTK
-950 PTDNGK
+950 PGGQGSMDN
-956 PGSADKAK
+956 GSADKAK
-964 TSAADTGDN
+964 SKGSNTGDN
-973 TNFLLL
+973 THLLLL

-987 GGSVALILRS
+987 TGATIMVI
-997 RKNKGSKV
+997 RKKRHDG

>member
-1 MKYFEISGCLCR
+1 
-13 IRITWK
+13 
-19 RKKGGLITTGSSN
+19 
-32 AVLHKR
+32 
-38 KVTVIAIQIT
+38 
-48 GEVYF
+48 
-53 MKKKMIAGILALIMA
+53 MKKKLIAGILSLIMA

-77 ISYAASGT
+77 ISYADSGT
-85 CGVKQGP
+85 CGVKQGA
-92 TEIFEGM
+92 TDIFEGM
-99 ATDAEDITIW
+99 ATDDKDITIW

-140 EGWGPDLVN
+140 SGKWGPDLVN
-149 DVELLMDFWTAT
+149 DVELLMDLWTAT

-170 NDVNVTSEVSS
+170 NDVKVTSSLSS
-181 DKNTVTVTS
+181 DKKTVTVTS
-190 KYRYWVADPN
+190 EYRYWVADPN
-200 KDGINDDA
+200 KDGVNDDA
-208 LPLNVTQVY
+208 LPLDIKQVY
-217 TLKAGDSHLTM
+217 TLKAGDSHLSM
-228 ETTVEN
+228 ETTVTN
-234 PNKDIDYG
+234 PNETIDYG
-242 NKALNESA
+242 NETLNSSA

-315 DGSDAYKGSSGYKDL
+315 DDSDSYKGSSGYKDL
-330 YINQVLEAG
+330 YINQVIKAK
-339 KSYTFKGEVLVETS
+339 KSYSFKGEVLVETA

-362 VYARDKINAED
+362 IYARDNIGAGD

-405 KKSGSV
+405 TKSGSV
-411 NGAEIDT
+411 NGAEIDK
-418 PKTVEQPM
+418 PKTIEQPM

-432 KNGEYSFKLPK
+432 KNGKYSFKLPK
-443 TTNSFDGDGTYRYKL
+443 TTNSFDGEGTYKYKL

-470 EEFTL
+470 DEFTL
-475 KSDKTQDFTI
+475 DGDKTQNFTI

-499 GNAIPFRVEISGVT
+499 GQAIPFRVEISGVT

-524 FSNSADGKT
+524 FSNSADKET
-533 AVEFN
+533 DIEFN
-538 LTQADDV
+538 LTQAKDV

-552 KDFESNAVPFN
+552 KNFESKAVPHK
-563 TNVTA
+563 TDVTA
-568 GGVEHTFVI
+568 DGVTYEFKIHEIV
-577 DELIDPKTSGW
+577 DPKESGW

-630 NNIPMKKFSDKVGRP
+630 NNIPMKKFSDQIGRP

-673 IVNASTATPPEII
+673 IVNASTATPPDII

-713 VAGGHAEG
+713 VAGGHADG
-721 WKDFDLIELQ
+721 WKDFDLLELQ
-731 STISSDGATLDKL
+731 STISSDGKTLEVL
-744 EGLTAENYEN
+744 EELTAENYKN
-754 ISLDKLSSTIASAG
+754 INLDKLSSTIASAG
-768 ISQMDAKALVTAF
+768 VSQMDAKALVSAF
-781 AFWNAGEKK
+781 AFWNAGGKK

-810 IRQYAKVGKNSKEAG
+810 IRQYAKVGKDSKGATK
-825 SADAK
+825 ADSK

-850 TYDGESFGDTISADR
+850 TYDGESFGDTISTGK

-871 AMAVNGL
+871 AQAVNGL

-888 KAETKELAGTKDKQ
+888 KVETKDLKGSTDKQ
-902 TLEFTIDSGKDAKWY
+902 TLEFMVDSTNDTKWY
-917 SYVAIDSNGNYAVS
+917 SYVAIDSTGNYAVS
-931 NPIWVKAGG
+931 NPIWVNAEG
-940 GTEEPDPAVK
+940 GTPEPGGDSTK
-950 PTDNGK
+950 PGGQGSMDN
-956 PGSADKAK
+956 GSADKAK
-964 TSAADTGDN
+964 SKGSNTGDN
-973 TNFLLL
+973 THLLLL

-987 GGSVALILRS
+987 TGATIMVIHKKRHNG
-997 RKNKGSKV
+997 

>member
-1 MKYFEISGCLCR
+1 
-13 IRITWK
+13 
-19 RKKGGLITTGSSN
+19 
-32 AVLHKR
+32 
-38 KVTVIAIQIT
+38 
-48 GEVYF
+48 
-53 MKKKMIAGILALIMA
+53 MKKKLIAGILSLIMA

-77 ISYAASGT
+77 ISYADSGT
-85 CGVKQGP
+85 CGVKQGA
-92 TEIFEGM
+92 TDIFEGM
-99 ATDAEDITIW
+99 ATDDKDITIW

-140 EGWGPDLVN
+140 SGKWGPDLVN
-149 DVELLMDFWTAT
+149 DVELLMDLWTAT

-170 NDVNVTSEVSS
+170 NDVKVTSSLSS
-181 DKNTVTVTS
+181 DKKTVTVTS
-190 KYRYWVADPN
+190 EYRYWVADPN
-200 KDGINDDA
+200 KDGVNDDA
-208 LPLNVTQVY
+208 LPLDIKQVY
-217 TLKAGDSHLTM
+217 TLKAGDSHLSM
-228 ETTVEN
+228 ETTVTN
-234 PNKDIDYG
+234 PNETIDYG
-242 NKALNESA
+242 NETLNSSA

-285 IAIGNNENVKEY
+285 IAIGNNKNVKEY

-315 DGSDAYKGSSGYKDL
+315 DGSDSYKGSSGYKDL
-330 YINQVLEAG
+330 YINQVIKA
-339 KSYTFKGEVLVETS
+339 KRSYSFKGEVLVETA

-362 VYARDKINAED
+362 IYARDSIEAGD

-380 VKDENGKPVEGVNV
+380 VTDEDGKPVEGVNV

-405 KKSGSV
+405 TKSGSV
-411 NGAEIDT
+411 NGAEVDK
-418 PKTVEQPM
+418 PKTIEQPM

-432 KNGEYSFKLPK
+432 KDGRYSFKLPK
-443 TTNSFDGDGTYRYKL
+443 TANSFDGEGTYEYKL
-458 KLEAAGYTSQTT
+458 KLEGAGYTSQTT
-470 EEFTL
+470 KPFEL
-475 KSDKTQDFTI
+475 SDNKTQDFKI
-485 KTGAPVKLS
+485 KEGAPIILS

-499 GNAIPFRVEISGVT
+499 GKAIPFRVEISGVT

-524 FSNSADGKT
+524 FSDSAGEETDIK
-533 AVEFN
+533 FN
-538 LTQADDV
+538 LTQAEGV

-552 KDFESNAVPFN
+552 KNFESKAVTHK

-568 GGVEHTFVI
+568 DGVEYEFEIPEIV
-577 DELIDPKTSGW
+577 DPKESGW

-630 NNIPMKKFSDKVGRP
+630 NNIPMKTFSDQIGRP

-713 VAGGHAEG
+713 VAGGHADG
-721 WKDFDLIELQ
+721 WKDFDLLELQ
-731 STISSDGATLDKL
+731 STISSDGKTLEAL
-744 EGLTAENYEN
+744 EKLTAEDYKN
-754 ISLDKLSSTIASAG
+754 INLDKLSSTIANAG
-768 ISQMDAKALVTAF
+768 VSQMDAKALVSAF

-810 IRQYAKVGKNSKEAG
+810 IRQYAKVGKDSKEATK
-825 SADAK
+825 ADSK

-850 TYDGESFGDTISADR
+850 TYDGESFGDTISTGK

-871 AMAVNGL
+871 AQAVNGL

-888 KAETKELAGTKDKQ
+888 KVETKDLKGSTDKQ
-902 TLEFTIDSGKDAKWY
+902 TLEFMIDSTNDTKWY
-917 SYVAIDSNGNYAVS
+917 SYVAIDSTGNYAVS
-931 NPIWVKAGG
+931 NPIWVNAEG
-940 GTEEPDPAVK
+940 GTPEPGGDSTK
-950 PTDNGK
+950 PGGQGSMDN
-956 PGSADKAK
+956 GSADKAK
-964 TSAADTGDN
+964 SKGSNTGDN
-973 TNFLLL
+973 THLLLL

-987 GGSVALILRS
+987 TGATIMVIHKKRHNG
-997 RKNKGSKV
+997 

>member
-1 MKYFEISGCLCR
+1 
-13 IRITWK
+13 
-19 RKKGGLITTGSSN
+19 
-32 AVLHKR
+32 
-38 KVTVIAIQIT
+38 
-48 GEVYF
+48 
-53 MKKKMIAGILALIMA
+53 MKKKLIAGILSLIMA

-77 ISYAASGT
+77 ISYADSGT
-85 CGVKQGP
+85 CGVKQGA
-92 TEIFEGM
+92 TDIFEGM
-99 ATDAEDITIW
+99 ATDDKDITIW

-140 EGWGPDLVN
+140 SGKWGPDLVN
-149 DVELLMDFWTAT
+149 DVELLMDLWTAT

-170 NDVNVTSEVSS
+170 NDVKVTSSLSS
-181 DKNTVTVTS
+181 DKKTVTVTS
-190 KYRYWVADPN
+190 EYRYWVADPN
-200 KDGINDDA
+200 KDGVNDDA
-208 LPLNVTQVY
+208 LPLDIKQVY
-217 TLKAGDSHLTM
+217 TLKAGDSHLSM
-228 ETTVEN
+228 ETIVTN
-234 PNKDIDYG
+234 PNETIDYG
-242 NKALNESA
+242 NETLNSSA

-285 IAIGNNENVKEY
+285 IAIGNNKNVKEY

-315 DGSDAYKGSSGYKDL
+315 DGSDSYKGSSGYKDL
-330 YINQVLEAG
+330 YINQVIKA
-339 KSYTFKGEVLVETS
+339 KQSYSFKGEVLVETA

-362 VYARDKINAED
+362 IYARDSIGAGD

-380 VKDENGKPVEGVNV
+380 VTDEDGKPVEGVNV

-405 KKSGSV
+405 TKSGSV
-411 NGAEIDT
+411 NGAEVDK
-418 PKTVEQPM
+418 PKTIEQPM

-432 KNGEYSFKLPK
+432 KNGKYSFKLPK
-443 TTNSFDGDGTYRYKL
+443 TTNSFDGEGTYEYKL

-470 EEFTL
+470 KDFTL
-475 KSDKTQDFTI
+475 DGDKTQNFTI
-485 KTGAPVKLS
+485 MTGAPVKLS

-499 GNAIPFRVEISGVT
+499 GKAIPFRVEISGVT

-524 FSNSADGKT
+524 FSDSTGKQT
-533 AVEFN
+533 DMDIKFN
-538 LTQADDV
+538 LTQAKDV

-552 KDFESNAVPFN
+552 KNFESKAVPYK
-563 TNVTA
+563 TDVTA
-568 GGVEHTFVI
+568 EGVEYEFMIREIV
-577 DELIDPKTSGW
+577 DPKESGW

-630 NNIPMKKFSDKVGRP
+630 NNIPMKKFSDQIGRP

-686 KAGHAANALVIVHHP
+686 KAGHAAKALVIVHHP

-713 VAGGHAEG
+713 VAGGHADG
-721 WKDFDLIELQ
+721 WKDFDLLELQ
-731 STISSDGATLDKL
+731 STISSDGKTLEVL
-744 EGLTAENYEN
+744 EELTAEDYKN
-754 ISLDKLSSTIASAG
+754 INLDKLSSTIANAG
-768 ISQMDAKALVTAF
+768 VSQMDAKALVSAF

-810 IRQYAKVGKNSKEAG
+810 IRQYAKVGKDSKD
-825 SADAK
+825 STKADSK

-850 TYDGESFGDTISADR
+850 TYDGESFGDTISTGK

-871 AMAVNGL
+871 AQAVNGL
-878 EKVVLYRNGV
+878 EKKSR
-888 KAETKELAGTKDKQ
+888 
-902 TLEFTIDSGKDAKWY
+902 TLSKRRK
-917 SYVAIDSNGNYAVS
+917 
-931 NPIWVKAGG
+931 
-940 GTEEPDPAVK
+940 
-950 PTDNGK
+950 
-956 PGSADKAK
+956 
-964 TSAADTGDN
+964 
-973 TNFLLL
+973 
-979 ILLMTAAA
+979 
-987 GGSVALILRS
+987 S
-997 RKNKGSKV
+997 RNKGSERLDRQTDAGIHDRLYE

>member
-1 MKYFEISGCLCR
+1 
-13 IRITWK
+13 
-19 RKKGGLITTGSSN
+19 
-32 AVLHKR
+32 
-38 KVTVIAIQIT
+38 
-48 GEVYF
+48 
-53 MKKKMIAGILALIMA
+53 MKKKLIAGILSLIMA

-77 ISYAASGT
+77 ISYADSGT
-85 CGVKQGP
+85 CGVKQGA
-92 TEIFEGM
+92 TEILEGM
-99 ATDAEDITIW
+99 ATDKEDITIW

-140 EGWGPDLVN
+140 NGWGPDLVN
-149 DVELLMDFWTAT
+149 DVELLMDLWTAT
-161 GEYKGTDLR
+161 GAYEGTDLR
-170 NDVNVTSEVSS
+170 NDVKVTPSLSK
-181 DKNTVTVTS
+181 DKKTVTVTS
-190 KYRYWVADPN
+190 EYQYWVADPN
-200 KDGINDDA
+200 KDGVNEKNA

-217 TLKAGDSHLTM
+217 TLKAGDSHLSM

-242 NKALNESA
+242 N
-250 AGKSSTGMFSGYSIS
+250 SSTGMFSGYSIS

-285 IAIGNNENVKEY
+285 IAIGKNKNVNEY

-303 TYKDDYAVSLIM
+303 TYKDNYAVSLIM
-315 DGSDAYKGSSGYKDL
+315 DNSDSYKGSSGYKDL
-330 YINQVLEAG
+330 YTNQVLEAG
-339 KSYTFKGEVLVETS
+339 KFYTFKGEVLVETS

-362 VYARDKINAED
+362 IYERDKINDDD

-380 VKDENGKPVEGVNV
+380 VTDEGGNPVEDVNV

-405 KKSGSV
+405 DKSGSV
-411 NGAEIDT
+411 NGAGINT
-418 PKTVEQPM
+418 LQTINQPM

-432 KNGEYSFKLPK
+432 KDGRYSFKLPK
-443 TTNSFDGDGTYRYKL
+443 TTNNFDKEGTYEYTL
-458 KLEAAGYTSQTT
+458 KLEKAGYSSLTS

-475 KSDKTQDFTI
+475 KDDRTQNFTI
-485 KTGAPVKLS
+485 ESGAPVRLS

-499 GNAIPFRVEISGVT
+499 GKAIPFRVEISGVT

-524 FSNSADGKT
+524 FSNSADKEKNI
-533 AVEFN
+533 EFN
-538 LTQADDV
+538 LTQAKDV

-552 KDFESNAVPFN
+552 KNFESKAVPYK

-568 GGVEHTFVI
+568 KGVEYEFKI
-577 DELIDPKTSGW
+577 DEIVDPKESGW

-594 QHSDYGDGATTPKDL
+594 QHSNYGDGATTPKDL

-616 KLHYNLVSDHDTRI
+616 KLHYNLVADHDTRI
-630 NNIPMKKFSDKVGRP
+630 NNIEMKAFSDKIGRP

-659 GVLNVDFSEKETGN
+659 GVLNVDFSKEETGN

-686 KAGHAANALVIVHHP
+686 KAGHKANALVIVHHP

-713 VAGGHAEG
+713 VAGGHADG
-721 WKDFDLIELQ
+721 WKDFDLLELQ
-731 STISSDGATLDKL
+731 STISSDGKTLDKL
-744 EGLTAENYEN
+744 EELTAENYEN

-810 IRQYAKVGKNSKEAG
+810 IRQYAKVGKGSKEATN
-825 SADAK
+825 ADSK
-830 AYLAALKDGR
+830 AYLEALKDGR
-840 SYVTMGPLFF
+840 SYVTMGPFIMTENRSVTLFPQ
-850 TYDGESFGDTISADR
+850 
-865 KALKID
+865 
-871 AMAVNGL
+871 
-878 EKVVLYRNGV
+878 V
-888 KAETKELAGTKDKQ
+888 KK
-902 TLEFTIDSGKDAKWY
+902 
-917 SYVAIDSNGNYAVS
+917 
-931 NPIWVKAGG
+931 
-940 GTEEPDPAVK
+940 
-950 PTDNGK
+950 
-956 PGSADKAK
+956 
-964 TSAADTGDN
+964 
-973 TNFLLL
+973 
-979 ILLMTAAA
+979 
-987 GGSVALILRS
+987 R
-997 RKNKGSKV
+997 

>member
-1 MKYFEISGCLCR
+1 
-13 IRITWK
+13 
-19 RKKGGLITTGSSN
+19 
-32 AVLHKR
+32 
-38 KVTVIAIQIT
+38 
-48 GEVYF
+48 
-53 MKKKMIAGILALIMA
+53 MKKKLIAGILSLIMA

-77 ISYAASGT
+77 ISYADSGT
-85 CGVKQGP
+85 CGVKQGA
-92 TEIFEGM
+92 TDIFEGM
-99 ATDAEDITIW
+99 ATDDKDITIW

-140 EGWGPDLVN
+140 SGKWGPDLVN
-149 DVELLMDFWTAT
+149 DVELLMDLWTAT

-170 NDVNVTSEVSS
+170 NDVKVTSSLSS
-181 DKNTVTVTS
+181 DKKTVTVTS
-190 KYRYWVADPN
+190 EYRYWVADPD
-200 KDGINDDA
+200 KDGVNDDA
-208 LPLNVTQVY
+208 LPLDIKQVY
-217 TLKAGDSHLTM
+217 TLKAGDSHLSM
-228 ETTVEN
+228 ETTVTN
-234 PNKDIDYG
+234 PNETIDYG
-242 NKALNESA
+242 NETLNSSA

-285 IAIGNNENVKEY
+285 IAIGNNKNVKEY

-315 DGSDAYKGSSGYKDL
+315 DGSDSYKGSSGYKDL
-330 YINQVLEAG
+330 YINQVIKA
-339 KSYTFKGEVLVETS
+339 KQSYSFKGEVLVETA

-362 VYARDKINAED
+362 IYARDSIEAGD

-380 VKDENGKPVEGVNV
+380 VKDEKGKPVEGVNV

-405 KKSGSV
+405 TKSGSV
-411 NGAEIDT
+411 NGAEVDK
-418 PKTVEQPM
+418 PKTIEQPM

-432 KNGEYSFKLPK
+432 KDGKYSFKLPK
-443 TTNSFDGDGTYRYKL
+443 TTNSFDGEGTYKYKL

-470 EEFTL
+470 DEFTL
-475 KSDKTQDFTI
+475 DGDKTQNFTI
-485 KTGAPVKLS
+485 MTGAPVKLS

-499 GNAIPFRVEISGVT
+499 GQAIPFRVEISGVT

-524 FSNSADGKT
+524 FSNSADKET
-533 AVEFN
+533 NIVFN
-538 LTQADDV
+538 LTQAKDV

-552 KDFESNAVPFN
+552 KNFESKAVPYK
-563 TNVTA
+563 TDVTA
-568 GGVEHTFVI
+568 KGVEYEFKIPEIV
-577 DELIDPKTSGW
+577 DPKESGW

-630 NNIPMKKFSDKVGRP
+630 NNIPMKKFSDQIGRP

-686 KAGHAANALVIVHHP
+686 KAGHAAKALVIVHHP

-713 VAGGHAEG
+713 VAGGHADG
-721 WKDFDLIELQ
+721 WKDFDLLELQ
-731 STISSDGATLDKL
+731 STISSDGKTLEVL
-744 EGLTAENYEN
+744 EELTAENYKN
-754 ISLDKLSSTIASAG
+754 INLDKLSSTIASAG
-768 ISQMDAKALVTAF
+768 VSQMDAKALVSAF

-810 IRQYAKVGKNSKEAG
+810 IRQYAKVGKDSKEATK
-825 SADAK
+825 ADSK

-850 TYDGESFGDTISADR
+850 TYDGESFGDTISTGK

-871 AMAVNGL
+871 AQAVNGL

-888 KAETKELAGTKDKQ
+888 KVETKALKGSTDKQ
-902 TLEFTIDSGKDAKWY
+902 TLEFMIDSTNDTKWY
-917 SYVAIDSNGNYAVS
+917 SYVAIDSTGNYAVS
-931 NPIWVKAGG
+931 NPIWVNAEG
-940 GTEEPDPAVK
+940 GTPEPGGDSTK
-950 PTDNGK
+950 PGGQGSMDN
-956 PGSADKAK
+956 GSADKAK
-964 TSAADTGDN
+964 SKGSNTGDN
-973 TNFLLL
+973 THLLLL

-987 GGSVALILRS
+987 AGATIMVIHKKRHNG
-997 RKNKGSKV
+997 